1 MSKKKFSRPSL
12 ALFTAIALSG
22 GSFFAPSFASGADV
36 TIDSTHPPQRNVPNP
51 DDPSTPNSAASV
63 GTGSEDASGNSLTV
77 NRYQEG
83 TLSVFGGVARGTG
96 NADGNTVRI
105 KGVTT
110 EIASVY
116 GGAAWGI
123 GHARENRVRFDA
135 GTMSFAEW
143 LVGGYV
149 GRSGKAEENTVEVN
163 GGKAESLYGG
173 FSNSTNAAGHIYK
186 NHVIIRNGTVAGKVY
201 GGAFGGA
208 HATGDVTYNTVTI
221 TGGTLKKVVCGGSLE
236 KADSTGNV
244 AHNEVTVAGGVFR
257 GDVYGGYTRR
267 GGALT
272 GNIVT
277 ITGGELNSV
286 YAANSAGNVSEI
298 KGNVVNLGDGKNE
311 MKAGYRIAKY
321 IFGASGGNRAAYADN
336 TLNVKA
342 SARAKNIVNFD
353 KVNFYFTGTLQPRL
367 TLRDSMGTK
376 FKSLKDITIYGSPS
390 TPAGTLI
397 ENNTSGG
404 IVVRDGVN
412 TVVRTGDTAEVT
424 LEKDA
429 TGRKILYSRLI
440 FKGATTAESDGTHI
454 WGDRSVIG
462 NTTTGNDVALAN
474 GSYVNAFGGWTT
486 GAGSDAA
493 ADKLGDSTGNKI
505 AVSGTATV
513 TVTVYGG
520 YTDAAGGK
528 ARGNAVT
535 VESAVH
541 DVVGGEGAGEASG
554 NIVNVRASA
563 AAVTGG
569 RSAGA
574 TSNNR
579 VTLGNITI
587 ASVVGGDAATIA
599 EGNAVSLDGTTVAN
613 DVIGGRGAAANGNT
627 VDLKDAT
634 VNGAIMGGHGTVQSD
649 GNTVSLQNAT
659 VNGAVTG
666 GEGATTNNNEVHL
679 NGNARVTGAL
689 KGGSQTNGT
698 GNTLSIKGRG
708 NKAGAITDFQKFTF
722 DASGLAKDD
731 TMLEV
736 TGAGETDVDWVSL
749 TATGTAAKPLTL
761 LKNEQGINLA
771 RYTGAAKS
779 ETGDEAETNIDVRK
793 SGARITAITYEGY
806 RFKGATQATR
816 EGRDAYGGRSKAG
829 NSTRENEIAL
839 ASGTH
844 ANVYGGWTSGVGTTA
859 ADKGASYENKV
870 KVSGT
875 ATVTG
880 TVYGGYT
887 DAAGG
892 KARGNTVTVESAVH
906 DVVGGEGAGEA
917 SGNTVNIRAN
927 AAAVTGG
934 RGAAANDNIVNLGNV
949 TVASVTGGEGAT
961 TNNNEVHLNG
971 NARVTGALKG
981 GSQTN
986 GTGNTLSIKGR
997 GNKAGAITDFQ
1008 KFTFDASGLAKDD
1021 TMLEVTGA
1029 GETDVDWVSL
1039 TATGTAAK
1047 PLTLLKN
1054 EQGINLAR
1062 YTGAAKSET
1071 GDEAETNI
1079 DVRKSGARI
1088 TAITYEGYRFKGATQ
1103 ATREGRDAYGG
1114 RSKAGN
1120 STRENEIAL
1129 ASGTHANVYGGWTS
1143 GVGTTAADKGASYEN
1158 KVKVS
1163 GTATVTGTVYG
1174 GYTDAAG
1181 GKARG
1186 NTVTVESAVHD
1197 VVGGEGAGEA
1207 SGNIVNIRANAAA
1220 VTGGRSAGAASNN
1233 RVTLGNITIA
1243 SVVGGDA
1250 ATIAEGN
1257 AVSLDGTTVANDVI
1271 GGRGA
1276 ATNGNTVDLKDA
1288 TVNGAVMGGHGTAQS
1303 DGNTV
1308 SLQNATVNGA
1318 VTGGY
1323 GMATNGN
1330 IIHLRNTVVKGIV
1343 TGGTA
1348 SGGVGNTLAVCYSA
1362 GTSSIHDFKGIEN
1375 LRLDVEDA
1383 PTDGTAH
1390 TLLKLTNVSGG
1401 SKNLKNMT
1409 LDFRR
1414 SGAARK
1420 LQAGDSFTLLENASG
1435 KITVGEGVTMKGT
1448 DGIAHD
1454 CRFAIAPDKEHPE
1467 KLRATVTKTDVS
1479 ETAKSPVET
1488 RAGLANFVNQGADY
1502 LVEIGFA
1509 AAELSEEN
1517 ASADDAAESRASA
1530 KDTQRRTAASDP
1542 ASYHLWAGAGA
1553 NAMRVESGSHVDS
1566 KGWNLGVG
1574 WARED
1579 AAKDGTKRLFSPF
1592 VEYGRS
1598 TYDSYLDNG
1607 AHGSG
1612 KLSYFGLGVLGKLMQ
1627 QDGLWLEASVRAG
1640 RAKSDYS
1647 LHGEN
1652 AGYDGSNAYYGIHLG
1667 VGKTFA
1673 LQKGASLDAY
1683 VRYFWSHQD
1692 GMSVKLRG
1700 SGDAYDFADV
1710 DSHRLRLGLRYSRK
1724 DRSTGECYAGLAWE
1738 HELGG
1743 EASASVGGDAAPSPS
1758 LKGSSYM
1765 LELGYRFLPQNSRVS
1780 YDFHI
1785 NGWQGKR
1792 KGLSGGAVIRWAF

>member
-1 MSKKKFSRPSL
+1 MSNKKFSRPSL

-22 GSFFAPSFASGADV
+22 GAFFVPSFASAADV

-51 DDPSTPNSAASV
+51 DAPSTPNSAASV

-77 NRYQEG
+77 DRYQED

-105 KGVTT
+105 KGATT

-116 GGAAWGI
+116 GGAAWGT
-123 GHARENRVRFDA
+123 GHARENRVHFDA

-149 GRSGKAEENTVEVN
+149 GRSGRAEENTVEVN

-186 NHVIIRNGTVAGKVY
+186 NHVIIRNGTIAGKVY

-208 HATGDVTYNTVTI
+208 HATGDVTHNTVTI
-221 TGGTLKKVVCGGSLE
+221 TGGTLKREVCGGSLE

-277 ITGGELNSV
+277 ITGGELNTV
-286 YAANSAGNVSEI
+286 YAAYSAGNVSEI
-298 KGNVVNLGDGKNE
+298 KDNVVNLGDGKNE

-321 IFGASGGNRAAYADN
+321 IFGASGGNRASYAGN

-342 SARAKNIVNFD
+342 SAQAKNIVNFD
-353 KVNFYFTGTLQPRL
+353 KVNFYFTDTLQPRL
-367 TLRDSMGTK
+367 TLRDSTGTK
-376 FKSLKDITIYGSPS
+376 FKSLKDIAIYGSPS
-390 TPAGTLI
+390 APAGTLI

-429 TGRKILYSRLI
+429 TGKKILYSRLI
-440 FKGATTAESDGTHI
+440 FKGATTVESDGTHI
-454 WGDRSVIG
+454 WGGRSAIG
-462 NTTTGNDVALAN
+462 NTTTSNDVTLAS

-486 GAGSDAA
+486 GTGSDAA
-493 ADKLGDSTGNKI
+493 DDKIGDSTGNKI
-505 AVSGTATV
+505 TVSGTATI
-513 TVTVYGG
+513 TGTVYGG

-535 VESAVH
+535 IESAVH
-541 DVVGGEGAGEASG
+541 DVVGGEGADEASG
-554 NIVNVRASA
+554 NSVNIRANA
-563 AAVTGG
+563 AAVT
-569 RSAGA
+569 
-574 TSNNR
+574 
-579 VTLGNITI
+579 
-587 ASVVGGDAATIA
+587 
-599 EGNAVSLDGTTVAN
+599 
-613 DVIGGRGAAANGNT
+613 GGRGAAANGNIVNLGNVT
-627 VDLKDAT
+627 VA
-634 VNGAIMGGHGTVQSD
+634 S
-649 GNTVSLQNAT
+649 
-659 VNGAVTG
+659 VTG

-679 NGNARVTGAL
+679 NGNVRVTGAL
-689 KGGSQTNGT
+689 KGGSQASGM
-698 GNTLSIKGRG
+698 GNTLSVKGKG
-708 NKAGAITDFQKFTF
+708 NKAEAITGFQKLKF
-722 DASGLAKDD
+722 DAAGLAKDD

-736 TGAGETDVDWVSL
+736 TGMGETAVDWASL

-761 LKNEQGINLA
+761 LKNEQGIRLA
-771 RYTGAAKS
+771 HYTGATKS
-779 ETGDEAETNIDVRK
+779 ETSDEAEMNIDVRK
-793 SGARITAITYEGY
+793 TGARITAITYEGY

-816 EGRDAYGGRSKAG
+816 EGRDAYGGRSKVG

-839 ASGTH
+839 SSGTH

-859 ADKGASYENKV
+859 ADKGVSYENKV
-870 KVSGT
+870 KVNGT
-875 ATVTG
+875 ANVTG

-892 KARGNTVTVESAVH
+892 KARGNTVT
-906 DVVGGEGAGEA
+906 
-917 SGNTVNIRAN
+917 I
-927 AAAVTGG
+927 
-934 RGAAANDNIVNLGNV
+934 
-949 TVASVTGGEGAT
+949 
-961 TNNNEVHLNG
+961 
-971 NARVTGALKG
+971 
-981 GSQTN
+981 
-986 GTGNTLSIKGR
+986 
-997 GNKAGAITDFQ
+997 
-1008 KFTFDASGLAKDD
+1008 
-1021 TMLEVTGA
+1021 
-1029 GETDVDWVSL
+1029 
-1039 TATGTAAK
+1039 
-1047 PLTLLKN
+1047 
-1054 EQGINLAR
+1054 
-1062 YTGAAKSET
+1062 
-1071 GDEAETNI
+1071 
-1079 DVRKSGARI
+1079 
-1088 TAITYEGYRFKGATQ
+1088 
-1103 ATREGRDAYGG
+1103 
-1114 RSKAGN
+1114 
-1120 STRENEIAL
+1120 
-1129 ASGTHANVYGGWTS
+1129 
-1143 GVGTTAADKGASYEN
+1143 
-1158 KVKVS
+1158 
-1163 GTATVTGTVYG
+1163 
-1174 GYTDAAG
+1174 
-1181 GKARG
+1181 
-1186 NTVTVESAVHD
+1186 ESAVHD

-1207 SGNIVNIRANAAA
+1207 SGNIVNVRANAAA
-1220 VTGGRSAGAASNN
+1220 VTGGRSAGAALNN
-1233 RVTLGNITIA
+1233 RVTLGNITA
-1243 SVVGGDA
+1243 TSSVVGGDGA
-1250 ATIAEGN
+1250 ATAEGN
-1257 AVSLDGTTVANDVI
+1257 TVSLDGTTVTNDVI

-1276 ATNGNTVDLKDA
+1276 VANGNAVSLSNTH
-1288 TVNGAVMGGHGTAQS
+1288 VNGAVIGGYGTVQS
-1303 DGNTV
+1303 DSNTIN
-1308 SLQNATVNGA
+1308 LQNATVDGT

-1323 GMATNGN
+1323 GTATSGN
-1330 IIHLRNTVVKGIV
+1330 IIHLRNTVVNGIV

-1348 SGGVGNTLAVCYSA
+1348 SGGVGNTLAVYYSE

-1390 TLLKLTNVSGG
+1390 PLLKLTNVSGG
-1401 SKNLKNMT
+1401 SKNLTNMT

-1454 CRFAIAPDKEHPE
+1454 CLFAIAPDQAHPE
-1467 KLRATVTKTDVS
+1467 KLRATVTKTGVG

-1502 LVEIGFA
+1502 LVESGFT
-1509 AAELSEEN
+1509 AAEMSAENGAEN
-1517 ASADDAAESRASA
+1517 ASADDTAELSS
-1530 KDTQRRTAASDP
+1530 KDTQRRTAASDS

-1579 AAKDGTKRLFSPF
+1579 AAKGGTKRLFSPF
-1592 VEYGRS
+1592 VEYGRG

-1612 KLSYFGLGVLGKLMQ
+1612 KLSYFGLGVLGKLTQ
-1627 QDGLWLEASVRAG
+1627 QDGLWLEASARAG

-1667 VGKTFA
+1667 VGKTFM
-1673 LQKGASLDAY
+1673 LQKDASLDAY

-1724 DRSTGECYAGLAWE
+1724 DRSAGECYAGLAWE

-1758 LKGSSYM
+1758 LKGSSCM
-1765 LELGYRFLPQNSRVS
+1765 LELGYRFLPQNSRIS

-1785 NGWQGKR
+1785 DGWQGKR
-1792 KGLSGGAVIRWAF
+1792 KGLSGGAAIQWTF

>member
-1 MSKKKFSRPSL
+1 MSNKKFSRPSL

-22 GSFFAPSFASGADV
+22 GAFFAPSFASGADV

-51 DDPSTPNSAASV
+51 DAPSTPNSAASV

-77 NRYQEG
+77 DRYQED

-105 KGVTT
+105 KGATT

-116 GGAAWGI
+116 GGAAWGT

-149 GRSGKAEENTVEVN
+149 GRSGRAEENTVEVN

-173 FSNSTNAAGHIYK
+173 FSNSTNATGRIHK
-186 NHVIIRNGTVAGKVY
+186 NRVVIRGGTIAGKVY
-201 GGAFGGA
+201 GGVFGGA
-208 HATGDVTYNTVTI
+208 HATGDVTHNTVTI
-221 TGGTLKKVVCGGSLE
+221 TGGTLKKDICGGSLE

-257 GDVYGGYTRR
+257 KDVYGGYTRR

-286 YAANSAGNVSEI
+286 YAAYSAGNVSEI

-311 MKAGYRIAKY
+311 MKTGYRIAKY
-321 IFGASGGNRAAYADN
+321 IFGAFGGKRIAYADN

-353 KVNFYFTGTLQPRL
+353 KVNFYFTDTLQPRL

-376 FKSLKDITIYGSPS
+376 FKSLKDIAIYGSPS

-440 FKGATTAESDGTHI
+440 FKGATTAESEGTHI
-454 WGDRSVIG
+454 WGGRSAIG
-462 NTTTGNDVALAN
+462 NTTTGNDVALTS

-493 ADKLGDSTGNKI
+493 ADKLGDSITNKI
-505 AVSGTATV
+505 AVTGTANV
-513 TVTVYGG
+513 TGTVYGG

-528 ARGNAVT
+528 ARGNTVT
-535 VESAVH
+535 IESAVH

-554 NIVNVRASA
+554 NTVDIRANA
-563 AAVTGG
+563 AAVT
-569 RSAGA
+569 
-574 TSNNR
+574 
-579 VTLGNITI
+579 
-587 ASVVGGDAATIA
+587 
-599 EGNAVSLDGTTVAN
+599 
-613 DVIGGRGAAANGNT
+613 GGRGAAANGNIVNLGNVT
-627 VDLKDAT
+627 VA
-634 VNGAIMGGHGTVQSD
+634 S
-649 GNTVSLQNAT
+649 
-659 VNGAVTG
+659 VTG
-666 GEGATTNNNEVHL
+666 GEGARTNNNEVHL

-689 KGGSQTNGT
+689 KGGSQTSGM
-698 GNTLSIKGRG
+698 GNTLSVKGRG
-708 NKAGAITDFQKFTF
+708 NEAGAITGFQKLTF
-722 DASGLAKDD
+722 DAAGLAKDD

-736 TGAGETDVDWVSL
+736 TGTGETAVDWASL

-761 LKNEQGINLA
+761 LKNEQGIRLA
-771 RYTGAAKS
+771 HYTGAAKS

-839 ASGTH
+839 ASGTY

-859 ADKGASYENKV
+859 LDKGASYENKV
-870 KVSGT
+870 KISGT

-892 KARGNTVTVESAVH
+892 KARGN
-906 DVVGGEGAGEA
+906 
-917 SGNTVNIRAN
+917 
-927 AAAVTGG
+927 AVT
-934 RGAAANDNIVNLGNV
+934 I
-949 TVASVTGGEGAT
+949 
-961 TNNNEVHLNG
+961 
-971 NARVTGALKG
+971 
-981 GSQTN
+981 
-986 GTGNTLSIKGR
+986 
-997 GNKAGAITDFQ
+997 
-1008 KFTFDASGLAKDD
+1008 
-1021 TMLEVTGA
+1021 
-1029 GETDVDWVSL
+1029 
-1039 TATGTAAK
+1039 
-1047 PLTLLKN
+1047 
-1054 EQGINLAR
+1054 
-1062 YTGAAKSET
+1062 
-1071 GDEAETNI
+1071 
-1079 DVRKSGARI
+1079 
-1088 TAITYEGYRFKGATQ
+1088 
-1103 ATREGRDAYGG
+1103 
-1114 RSKAGN
+1114 
-1120 STRENEIAL
+1120 
-1129 ASGTHANVYGGWTS
+1129 
-1143 GVGTTAADKGASYEN
+1143 
-1158 KVKVS
+1158 
-1163 GTATVTGTVYG
+1163 
-1174 GYTDAAG
+1174 
-1181 GKARG
+1181 
-1186 NTVTVESAVHD
+1186 ESAVHD

-1207 SGNIVNIRANAAA
+1207 SGNIVNIRANAVA

-1233 RVTLGNITIA
+1233 RVTLGNITAIR
-1243 SVVGGDA
+1243 VVGGDGA
-1250 ATIAEGN
+1250 ATAEGN
-1257 AVSLDGTTVANDVI
+1257 TVSLDGTTVTNDVI
-1271 GGRGA
+1271 GGSGA
-1276 ATNGNTVDLKDA
+1276 AANGNTVDLKGA
-1288 TVNGAVMGGHGTAQS
+1288 TVNGAVMGGHGSVQS

-1323 GMATNGN
+1323 GTATNGN
-1330 IIHLRNTVVKGIV
+1330 IIHLRNTVVNGIV

-1348 SGGVGNTLAVCYSA
+1348 SGGVGNTLAVCYSE

-1401 SKNLKNMT
+1401 SKNLTNMT

-1435 KITVGEGVTMKGT
+1435 KISVGEGVTMKGT

-1454 CRFAIAPDKEHPE
+1454 CLFAIAPDQAHPE
-1467 KLRATVTKTDVS
+1467 KLRATVTKTGVG

-1502 LVEIGFA
+1502 LVESGFT
-1509 AAELSEEN
+1509 AAEMSAESGAEN
-1517 ASADDAAESRASA
+1517 ASVDDAAESSS

-1579 AAKDGTKRLFSPF
+1579 AAKGGTKRLFSPF
-1592 VEYGRS
+1592 VEYGRG

-1612 KLSYFGLGVLGKLMQ
+1612 KLSYFGLGVLGKLTQ
-1627 QDGLWLEASVRAG
+1627 QDGLWLEASARAG

-1652 AGYDGSNAYYGIHLG
+1652 AGYDGSNTYYGIHLG
-1667 VGKTFA
+1667 VGKTFV
-1673 LQKGASLDAY
+1673 LQESASLDAY

-1724 DRSTGECYAGLAWE
+1724 DRSAGECYAGLAWE

-1758 LKGSSYM
+1758 LKGSSCM
-1765 LELGYRFLPQNSRVS
+1765 LEIGYRFLPQNSRIS

-1785 NGWQGKR
+1785 DGWQGKR
-1792 KGLSGGAVIRWAF
+1792 KGLSGGAAIQWTF

>member
-1 MSKKKFSRPSL
+1 MFNKKFSRPSL
-12 ALFTAIALSG
+12 ALFIAIALSG
-22 GSFFAPSFASGADV
+22 GAFFAPSFASGADV

-51 DDPSTPNSAASV
+51 DAPSTPNSAASV

-77 NRYQEG
+77 NQYQED
-83 TLSVFGGVARGTG
+83 TLSVFGGVARGIG

-105 KGVTT
+105 KGATT
-110 EIASVY
+110 EIASIY
-116 GGAAWGI
+116 GGAAWGT
-123 GHARENRVRFDA
+123 GHARENRVHFDA

-149 GRSGKAEENTVEVN
+149 GRSGEAEENTVEVN
-163 GGKAESLYGG
+163 GGKTESLYGG
-173 FSNSTNAAGHIYK
+173 FSNSTNAVGRIHR
-186 NHVIIRNGTVAGKVY
+186 NHVVIRGGTIAGKVY

-208 HATGDVTYNTVTI
+208 HATGDVTHNTVTI
-221 TGGTLKKVVCGGSLE
+221 TGGTLKREVCGGSLE

-277 ITGGELNSV
+277 ITGGELNNV
-286 YAANSAGNVSEI
+286 YAAYSSGNVSEI

-321 IFGASGGNRAAYADN
+321 IFGASGGNRASYAGN

-342 SARAKNIVNFD
+342 SAQAKNIVNFD
-353 KVNFYFTGTLQPRL
+353 KVNFYFTDTLQPRL
-367 TLRDSMGTK
+367 TLRDSTGTK
-376 FKSLKDITIYGSPS
+376 FKSLKDIAIYGSPS

-404 IVVRDGVN
+404 VVVRDGVN

-454 WGDRSVIG
+454 WGGRSAIG

-474 GSYVNAFGGWTT
+474 GSYANAYGGWTT

-493 ADKLGDSTGNKI
+493 ADRLGDSTGNKI
-505 AVSGTATV
+505 TVSGTAT
-513 TVTVYGG
+513 
-520 YTDAAGGK
+520 A
-528 ARGNAVT
+528 
-535 VESAVH
+535 
-541 DVVGGEGAGEASG
+541 
-554 NIVNVRASA
+554 
-563 AAVTGG
+563 
-569 RSAGA
+569 
-574 TSNNR
+574 
-579 VTLGNITI
+579 
-587 ASVVGGDAATIA
+587 
-599 EGNAVSLDGTTVAN
+599 
-613 DVIGGRGAAANGNT
+613 
-627 VDLKDAT
+627 
-634 VNGAIMGGHGTVQSD
+634 
-649 GNTVSLQNAT
+649 
-659 VNGAVTG
+659 
-666 GEGATTNNNEVHL
+666 
-679 NGNARVTGAL
+679 
-689 KGGSQTNGT
+689 
-698 GNTLSIKGRG
+698 
-708 NKAGAITDFQKFTF
+708 
-722 DASGLAKDD
+722 
-731 TMLEV
+731 
-736 TGAGETDVDWVSL
+736 
-749 TATGTAAKPLTL
+749 
-761 LKNEQGINLA
+761 
-771 RYTGAAKS
+771 
-779 ETGDEAETNIDVRK
+779 
-793 SGARITAITYEGY
+793 
-806 RFKGATQATR
+806 
-816 EGRDAYGGRSKAG
+816 
-829 NSTRENEIAL
+829 
-839 ASGTH
+839 
-844 ANVYGGWTSGVGTTA
+844 
-859 ADKGASYENKV
+859 
-870 KVSGT
+870 
-875 ATVTG
+875 TG

-892 KARGNTVTVESAVH
+892 KARGNTVT
-906 DVVGGEGAGEA
+906 
-917 SGNTVNIRAN
+917 I
-927 AAAVTGG
+927 
-934 RGAAANDNIVNLGNV
+934 
-949 TVASVTGGEGAT
+949 
-961 TNNNEVHLNG
+961 
-971 NARVTGALKG
+971 
-981 GSQTN
+981 
-986 GTGNTLSIKGR
+986 
-997 GNKAGAITDFQ
+997 
-1008 KFTFDASGLAKDD
+1008 
-1021 TMLEVTGA
+1021 
-1029 GETDVDWVSL
+1029 
-1039 TATGTAAK
+1039 
-1047 PLTLLKN
+1047 
-1054 EQGINLAR
+1054 
-1062 YTGAAKSET
+1062 
-1071 GDEAETNI
+1071 
-1079 DVRKSGARI
+1079 
-1088 TAITYEGYRFKGATQ
+1088 
-1103 ATREGRDAYGG
+1103 
-1114 RSKAGN
+1114 
-1120 STRENEIAL
+1120 
-1129 ASGTHANVYGGWTS
+1129 
-1143 GVGTTAADKGASYEN
+1143 
-1158 KVKVS
+1158 
-1163 GTATVTGTVYG
+1163 
-1174 GYTDAAG
+1174 
-1181 GKARG
+1181 
-1186 NTVTVESAVHD
+1186 ESAVHD

-1233 RVTLGNITIA
+1233 RVTLGNITA
-1243 SVVGGDA
+1243 TSVVGGDGA
-1250 ATIAEGN
+1250 ATAEGN
-1257 AVSLDGTTVANDVI
+1257 TVSLDGTTVTNDVI

-1276 ATNGNTVDLKDA
+1276 AANGNAVSLSNTH
-1288 TVNGAVMGGHGTAQS
+1288 VNGAVIGGYGTVQS
-1303 DGNTV
+1303 DSNTIN
-1308 SLQNATVNGA
+1308 LQNATVDGT

-1323 GMATNGN
+1323 GTATSGN
-1330 IIHLRNTVVKGIV
+1330 IIHLRNTVVNGIV

-1348 SGGVGNTLAVCYSA
+1348 SGGVGNTLAVYYSA
-1362 GTSSIHDFKGIEN
+1362 GASSIHDFKGIEN

-1390 TLLKLTNVSGG
+1390 PLLKLTNVSGG
-1401 SKNLKNMT
+1401 SKNLTNMT

-1454 CRFAIAPDKEHPE
+1454 CLFAIAPDQAHPE
-1467 KLRATVTKTDVS
+1467 KLRATVTKTGVG

-1502 LVEIGFA
+1502 LVESGFT
-1509 AAELSEEN
+1509 AAEMSAENGAKN
-1517 ASADDAAESRASA
+1517 ASADDTAELSS
-1530 KDTQRRTAASDP
+1530 KDTQRRTAASDS

-1579 AAKDGTKRLFSPF
+1579 AAKGGTKRLFSPF
-1592 VEYGRS
+1592 VEYGRG

-1612 KLSYFGLGVLGKLMQ
+1612 KLSYFGLGVLGKLTQ
-1627 QDGLWLEASVRAG
+1627 QDGLWLEASARAG

-1667 VGKTFA
+1667 VGKTFM
-1673 LQKGASLDAY
+1673 LQKDASLDAY

-1724 DRSTGECYAGLAWE
+1724 DRSAGECYAGLAWE

-1758 LKGSSYM
+1758 LKGSSCM
-1765 LELGYRFLPQNSRVS
+1765 LELGYRFLPQNSRIS

-1792 KGLSGGAVIRWAF
+1792 KGLSGGAAIQWTF

>member
-1 MSKKKFSRPSL
+1 MSNKKFSRPSL

-22 GSFFAPSFASGADV
+22 GAFFVPSFAFAADV
-36 TIDSTHPPQRNVPNP
+36 TIDSTHPPQRNVPTP
-51 DDPSTPNSAASV
+51 DAPSTPNSAASV

-77 NRYQEG
+77 DRYQED
-83 TLSVFGGVARGTG
+83 TLSVFGGVARGIG

-105 KGVTT
+105 KGATT

-116 GGAAWGI
+116 GGAAWGT
-123 GHARENRVRFDA
+123 GHARENRVHFDA

-149 GRSGKAEENTVEVN
+149 GRSGTAEENTVEVN
-163 GGKAESLYGG
+163 GGKTESLYGG
-173 FSNSTNAAGHIYK
+173 FSNSTNAAGRIHR
-186 NHVIIRNGTVAGKVY
+186 NHVVIRGGTIAGKVY

-208 HATGDVTYNTVTI
+208 HATGDVTHNTVTI
-221 TGGTLKKVVCGGSLE
+221 TGGTLKKDICGGSLE

-277 ITGGELNSV
+277 ITGGELNNV
-286 YAANSAGNVSEI
+286 YAAYSAGNVSEI

-321 IFGASGGNRAAYADN
+321 IFGASGGNRASYADN

-353 KVNFYFTGTLQPRL
+353 KVNFYFTDTLQPRL
-367 TLRDSMGTK
+367 TLRDSTGTK
-376 FKSLKDITIYGSPS
+376 FKSLKDIAIYGSPS

-397 ENNTSGG
+397 ENDTSGG
-404 IVVRDGVN
+404 VVVRDGVN

-440 FKGATTAESDGTHI
+440 FKGAMTAESDGTHI
-454 WGDRSVIG
+454 WGGRSAIG

-474 GSYVNAFGGWTT
+474 GSYANAYGGWTT
-486 GAGSDAA
+486 GTGSDAA
-493 ADKLGDSTGNKI
+493 ADRLGDSTGNKI
-505 AVSGTATV
+505 TVSGTATV
-513 TVTVYGG
+513 TGTVYGG

-528 ARGNAVT
+528 AWGNSVT
-535 VESAVH
+535 IESAVH

-554 NIVNVRASA
+554 NTVDIRANA
-563 AAVTGG
+563 AAVT
-569 RSAGA
+569 
-574 TSNNR
+574 
-579 VTLGNITI
+579 
-587 ASVVGGDAATIA
+587 
-599 EGNAVSLDGTTVAN
+599 
-613 DVIGGRGAAANGNT
+613 GGRGAAANGNIVNLGNVT
-627 VDLKDAT
+627 V
-634 VNGAIMGGHGTVQSD
+634 
-649 GNTVSLQNAT
+649 VS
-659 VNGAVTG
+659 VTG

-679 NGNARVTGAL
+679 NGNVRVTDAL
-689 KGGSQTNGT
+689 KGGSQASGT
-698 GNTLSIKGRG
+698 GNTLSVKGKG
-708 NKAGAITDFQKFTF
+708 NKAEAITGFQKLKF
-722 DASGLAKDD
+722 DAAGLAKDD

-736 TGAGETDVDWVSL
+736 TGMGETAVDWASL

-771 RYTGAAKS
+771 HYTGAAKS
-779 ETGDEAETNIDVRK
+779 ETSDEAEMNIDVRK
-793 SGARITAITYEGY
+793 TGARITAITYEGY

-816 EGRDAYGGRSKAG
+816 EGRDAYGGRSKVG

-839 ASGTH
+839 SSGTH

-859 ADKGASYENKV
+859 LDKGASYENKV
-870 KVSGT
+870 KISGT

-892 KARGNTVTVESAVH
+892 KARGNTVT
-906 DVVGGEGAGEA
+906 
-917 SGNTVNIRAN
+917 I
-927 AAAVTGG
+927 
-934 RGAAANDNIVNLGNV
+934 
-949 TVASVTGGEGAT
+949 
-961 TNNNEVHLNG
+961 
-971 NARVTGALKG
+971 
-981 GSQTN
+981 
-986 GTGNTLSIKGR
+986 
-997 GNKAGAITDFQ
+997 
-1008 KFTFDASGLAKDD
+1008 
-1021 TMLEVTGA
+1021 
-1029 GETDVDWVSL
+1029 
-1039 TATGTAAK
+1039 
-1047 PLTLLKN
+1047 
-1054 EQGINLAR
+1054 
-1062 YTGAAKSET
+1062 
-1071 GDEAETNI
+1071 
-1079 DVRKSGARI
+1079 
-1088 TAITYEGYRFKGATQ
+1088 
-1103 ATREGRDAYGG
+1103 
-1114 RSKAGN
+1114 
-1120 STRENEIAL
+1120 
-1129 ASGTHANVYGGWTS
+1129 
-1143 GVGTTAADKGASYEN
+1143 
-1158 KVKVS
+1158 
-1163 GTATVTGTVYG
+1163 
-1174 GYTDAAG
+1174 
-1181 GKARG
+1181 
-1186 NTVTVESAVHD
+1186 ESAVHD

-1207 SGNIVNIRANAAA
+1207 SGNIVNIRANATA
-1220 VTGGRSAGAASNN
+1220 VTGGRSTGAALNN
-1233 RVTLGNITIA
+1233 RVTLGNITA
-1243 SVVGGDA
+1243 VRVVGGDGG
-1250 ATIAEGN
+1250 TTAEGN
-1257 AVSLDGTTVANDVI
+1257 TVSLDGTTVTNDVI
-1271 GGRGA
+1271 GGKGA
-1276 ATNGNTVDLKDA
+1276 AANGNAVSLSNTH
-1288 TVNGAVMGGHGTAQS
+1288 VNGAVMGGHGTVQS

-1308 SLQNATVNGA
+1308 SLQNTAVNGA
-1318 VTGGY
+1318 VTGGE
-1323 GMATNGN
+1323 GTATSGN
-1330 IIHLRNTVVKGIV
+1330 IIHLRNTVVNGIV

-1348 SGGVGNTLAVCYSA
+1348 SGGVDNTLAVYYSA

-1390 TLLKLTNVSGG
+1390 PLLKLTNVSGG
-1401 SKNLKNMT
+1401 SKNLTNMT

-1435 KITVGEGVTMKGT
+1435 KITVGEGVTMKGP

-1454 CRFAIAPDKEHPE
+1454 CLFAIAPDKAHPE
-1467 KLRATVTKTDVS
+1467 RLRATVTKTGVG

-1488 RAGLANFVNQGADY
+1488 RAGLANFVNQSADY
-1502 LVEIGFA
+1502 LVESGFT
-1509 AAELSEEN
+1509 AAEMSAESGAEN
-1517 ASADDAAESRASA
+1517 ASADDTAESSS
-1530 KDTQRRTAASDP
+1530 KDTQRRTAAADS

-1553 NAMRVESGSHVDS
+1553 NAMRVESGSYVDS

-1579 AAKDGTKRLFSPF
+1579 AAKGGTKRLFSPF
-1592 VEYGRS
+1592 VEYGRG

-1612 KLSYFGLGVLGKLMQ
+1612 KLSYFGLGVLGKLTQ
-1627 QDGLWLEASVRAG
+1627 QDGLWFEASARAG
-1640 RAKSDYS
+1640 RAKSNYS

-1652 AGYDGSNAYYGIHLG
+1652 AGYDGSNTYYGIHLG

-1758 LKGSSYM
+1758 LKGSSCM
-1765 LELGYRFLPQNSRVS
+1765 LEIGYRFLPQNSRIS

-1785 NGWQGKR
+1785 DGWQGKR
-1792 KGLSGGAVIRWAF
+1792 KGLSGGAAIQWTF

>member
-1 MSKKKFSRPSL
+1 MSNKKSSRPSL

-22 GSFFAPSFASGADV
+22 GAFFAPSFASGADV

-77 NRYQEG
+77 DRYQED

-105 KGVTT
+105 KGAMT

-116 GGAAWGI
+116 GGAAWGT

-149 GRSGKAEENTVEVN
+149 GRSGRAEENTVEVN

-173 FSNSTNAAGHIYK
+173 FSNSTNATGRIHK
-186 NHVIIRNGTVAGKVY
+186 NHVVIRGGTIAGKVY

-208 HATGDVTYNTVTI
+208 HATGDVTHNTVTI
-221 TGGTLKKVVCGGSLE
+221 TGGTLKKDICGGSLE

-257 GDVYGGYTRR
+257 KDVYGGYTRR

-286 YAANSAGNVSEI
+286 YAAYSAGNVSEI

-321 IFGASGGNRAAYADN
+321 IFGASGGNRASYAGN

-342 SARAKNIVNFD
+342 SAQAKNIVNFD
-353 KVNFYFTGTLQPRL
+353 KVNFYFTDTLQPRL
-367 TLRDSMGTK
+367 TLRDSTGTK
-376 FKSLKDITIYGSPS
+376 FKSLKDIAIYGSPS

-404 IVVRDGVN
+404 IIVRDGVN
-412 TVVRTGDTAEVT
+412 TVVRTGDAAEVT

-454 WGDRSVIG
+454 WGGRSVIG
-462 NTTTGNDVALAN
+462 NTTTGNDVTLASD
-474 GSYVNAFGGWTT
+474 SYANAYGGWTT

-493 ADKLGDSTGNKI
+493 ADKLGDSIANKI
-505 AVSGTATV
+505 AVMGTA
-513 TVTVYGG
+513 
-520 YTDAAGGK
+520 
-528 ARGNAVT
+528 N
-535 VESAVH
+535 
-541 DVVGGEGAGEASG
+541 
-554 NIVNVRASA
+554 
-563 AAVTGG
+563 
-569 RSAGA
+569 
-574 TSNNR
+574 
-579 VTLGNITI
+579 
-587 ASVVGGDAATIA
+587 
-599 EGNAVSLDGTTVAN
+599 
-613 DVIGGRGAAANGNT
+613 
-627 VDLKDAT
+627 
-634 VNGAIMGGHGTVQSD
+634 
-649 GNTVSLQNAT
+649 
-659 VNGAVTG
+659 
-666 GEGATTNNNEVHL
+666 
-679 NGNARVTGAL
+679 
-689 KGGSQTNGT
+689 
-698 GNTLSIKGRG
+698 
-708 NKAGAITDFQKFTF
+708 
-722 DASGLAKDD
+722 
-731 TMLEV
+731 
-736 TGAGETDVDWVSL
+736 
-749 TATGTAAKPLTL
+749 
-761 LKNEQGINLA
+761 
-771 RYTGAAKS
+771 
-779 ETGDEAETNIDVRK
+779 
-793 SGARITAITYEGY
+793 
-806 RFKGATQATR
+806 
-816 EGRDAYGGRSKAG
+816 
-829 NSTRENEIAL
+829 
-839 ASGTH
+839 
-844 ANVYGGWTSGVGTTA
+844 
-859 ADKGASYENKV
+859 
-870 KVSGT
+870 
-875 ATVTG
+875 VTG

-892 KARGNTVTVESAVH
+892 KAWGNTVTIESAVH

-934 RGAAANDNIVNLGNV
+934 RGAAANGNIVNLGNV
-949 TVASVTGGEGAT
+949 TVASVTGGEGAR

-971 NARVTGALKG
+971 NVRVTGALKG
-981 GSQTN
+981 GSQAS
-986 GTGNTLSIKGR
+986 GMGNTLSVKGK
-997 GNKAGAITDFQ
+997 GNKAEAITGFQ
-1008 KFTFDASGLAKDD
+1008 KLKFDAAGLAKDD
-1021 TMLEVTGA
+1021 TMLEVTGT
-1029 GETDVDWVSL
+1029 GETAVDWASL

-1054 EQGINLAR
+1054 EQGINLAH

-1071 GDEAETNI
+1071 SDEAEMNI
-1079 DVRKSGARI
+1079 DVRKTGARI

-1114 RSKAGN
+1114 RSKVGN

-1129 ASGTHANVYGGWTS
+1129 SSGTHANVYGGWTS
-1143 GVGTTAADKGASYEN
+1143 GVGTTALDKGASYEN
-1158 KVKVS
+1158 KVKIS

-1186 NTVTVESAVHD
+1186 NTVTIESAVHD

-1207 SGNIVNIRANAAA
+1207 SGNIVNIRANATA
-1220 VTGGRSAGAASNN
+1220 VTGGRSTGAASNN
-1233 RVTLGNITIA
+1233 RVTLGNITA
-1243 SVVGGDA
+1243 VRVVGGDGG
-1250 ATIAEGN
+1250 TTAEGN
-1257 AVSLDGTTVANDVI
+1257 TVSLDGTTVTNDVI
-1271 GGRGA
+1271 GGKGA
-1276 ATNGNTVDLKDA
+1276 AANGNAVSLSNTH
-1288 TVNGAVMGGHGTAQS
+1288 VNGAVMGGHGTVQS

-1308 SLQNATVNGA
+1308 SLQNTAVNGA
-1318 VTGGY
+1318 VTGGE
-1323 GMATNGN
+1323 GTATSGN
-1330 IIHLRNTVVKGIV
+1330 IIHLRNTVVNGIV

-1348 SGGVGNTLAVCYSA
+1348 SGGVDNTLAVYYSA

-1390 TLLKLTNVSGG
+1390 PLLKLTNVSGG
-1401 SKNLKNMT
+1401 SKNLTNMT

-1454 CRFAIAPDKEHPE
+1454 CLFAIAPDKAHPE
-1467 KLRATVTKTDVS
+1467 RLRATVTKTGVG

-1488 RAGLANFVNQGADY
+1488 RAGLANFVNQSADY
-1502 LVEIGFA
+1502 LVESGFT
-1509 AAELSEEN
+1509 AAEMSAESGAEN
-1517 ASADDAAESRASA
+1517 ASADDTAESSS
-1530 KDTQRRTAASDP
+1530 KDTQRRTAAADS

-1553 NAMRVESGSHVDS
+1553 NAMRVESGSYVDS

-1579 AAKDGTKRLFSPF
+1579 AAKGGTKRLFSPF
-1592 VEYGRS
+1592 VEYGRG

-1612 KLSYFGLGVLGKLMQ
+1612 KLSYFGLGVLGKLTQ
-1627 QDGLWLEASVRAG
+1627 QDGLWFEASARAG

-1652 AGYDGSNAYYGIHLG
+1652 AGYDGSNTYYGIHLG

-1758 LKGSSYM
+1758 LKGSSCM
-1765 LELGYRFLPQNSRVS
+1765 LEIGYRFLPQNSRIS

-1785 NGWQGKR
+1785 DGWQGKR
-1792 KGLSGGAVIRWAF
+1792 KGLSGGAAIQWTF

>member
-1 MSKKKFSRPSL
+1 MSNKKSSRPSL

-22 GSFFAPSFASGADV
+22 GAFFAPSFASGADV

-77 NRYQEG
+77 DRYQED

-105 KGVTT
+105 KGAMT

-116 GGAAWGI
+116 GGAAWGT

-149 GRSGKAEENTVEVN
+149 GRSGRAEENTVEVN

-173 FSNSTNAAGHIYK
+173 FSNSTNATGRIHK
-186 NHVIIRNGTVAGKVY
+186 NHVVIRGGTIAGKVY

-208 HATGDVTYNTVTI
+208 HATGDVTHNTVTI
-221 TGGTLKKVVCGGSLE
+221 TGGTLKKDICGGSLE

-257 GDVYGGYTRR
+257 KDVYGGYTRR

-286 YAANSAGNVSEI
+286 YAAYSAGNVSEI

-321 IFGASGGNRAAYADN
+321 IFGASGGNRASYAGN

-342 SARAKNIVNFD
+342 SAQAKNIVNFD
-353 KVNFYFTGTLQPRL
+353 KVNFYFTDTLQPRL
-367 TLRDSMGTK
+367 TLRDSTGTK
-376 FKSLKDITIYGSPS
+376 FKSLKDIAIYGSPS

-412 TVVRTGDTAEVT
+412 TLVRTGDTAEVT
-424 LEKDA
+424 LERDA

-454 WGDRSVIG
+454 WGGRSVIG
-462 NTTTGNDVALAN
+462 NTTTGNDVTLASD
-474 GSYVNAFGGWTT
+474 SYANAYGGWTT

-493 ADKLGDSTGNKI
+493 ADKLGDSIANKI
-505 AVSGTATV
+505 AVMGTANV
-513 TVTVYGG
+513 TGTVYGG

-528 ARGNAVT
+528 AWGNSVT
-535 VESAVH
+535 IESAVH
-541 DVVGGEGAGEASG
+541 DVVGGEGGGEASG
-554 NIVNVRASA
+554 NTVDIRANA
-563 AAVTGG
+563 AAVT
-569 RSAGA
+569 
-574 TSNNR
+574 
-579 VTLGNITI
+579 
-587 ASVVGGDAATIA
+587 
-599 EGNAVSLDGTTVAN
+599 
-613 DVIGGRGAAANGNT
+613 GGRGAAANGNIVNLGNVT
-627 VDLKDAT
+627 VA
-634 VNGAIMGGHGTVQSD
+634 S
-649 GNTVSLQNAT
+649 
-659 VNGAVTG
+659 VTG

-679 NGNARVTGAL
+679 NGNVRVTGAL
-689 KGGSQTNGT
+689 KGGSQASGM
-698 GNTLSIKGRG
+698 GNTLSVKGKE
-708 NKAGAITDFQKFTF
+708 NKAEAIAGFQKLKF
-722 DASGLAKDD
+722 DAAGLAKDD

-736 TGAGETDVDWVSL
+736 TGAGETAVDWASL

-771 RYTGAAKS
+771 HYTGAAKS
-779 ETGDEAETNIDVRK
+779 ETSDEAEMNIDVRK
-793 SGARITAITYEGY
+793 TGARITAITYEGY

-816 EGRDAYGGRSKAG
+816 EGRDAYGGRSKVG

-839 ASGTH
+839 SSGTH

-859 ADKGASYENKV
+859 LDKGASYENKV
-870 KVSGT
+870 KISGT

-892 KARGNTVTVESAVH
+892 KARGNTVT
-906 DVVGGEGAGEA
+906 
-917 SGNTVNIRAN
+917 I
-927 AAAVTGG
+927 
-934 RGAAANDNIVNLGNV
+934 
-949 TVASVTGGEGAT
+949 
-961 TNNNEVHLNG
+961 
-971 NARVTGALKG
+971 
-981 GSQTN
+981 
-986 GTGNTLSIKGR
+986 
-997 GNKAGAITDFQ
+997 
-1008 KFTFDASGLAKDD
+1008 
-1021 TMLEVTGA
+1021 
-1029 GETDVDWVSL
+1029 
-1039 TATGTAAK
+1039 
-1047 PLTLLKN
+1047 
-1054 EQGINLAR
+1054 
-1062 YTGAAKSET
+1062 
-1071 GDEAETNI
+1071 
-1079 DVRKSGARI
+1079 
-1088 TAITYEGYRFKGATQ
+1088 
-1103 ATREGRDAYGG
+1103 
-1114 RSKAGN
+1114 
-1120 STRENEIAL
+1120 
-1129 ASGTHANVYGGWTS
+1129 
-1143 GVGTTAADKGASYEN
+1143 
-1158 KVKVS
+1158 
-1163 GTATVTGTVYG
+1163 
-1174 GYTDAAG
+1174 
-1181 GKARG
+1181 
-1186 NTVTVESAVHD
+1186 ESAVHD

-1220 VTGGRSAGAASNN
+1220 VTGGRSTGAASNN
-1233 RVTLGNITIA
+1233 RVTLGNITA
-1243 SVVGGDA
+1243 VRVVGGDGV
-1250 ATIAEGN
+1250 TTAEGN
-1257 AVSLDGTTVANDVI
+1257 TVSLDGTTVTNDVV
-1271 GGRGA
+1271 GGKGA
-1276 ATNGNTVDLKDA
+1276 AANGNSVSLSNTH
-1288 TVNGAVMGGHGTAQS
+1288 VNGAVMGGYGTVQS

-1308 SLQNATVNGA
+1308 SLQNAMVNGA

-1323 GMATNGN
+1323 GTATSGN
-1330 IIHLRNTVVKGIV
+1330 IIHLRNTVVNGIV

-1348 SGGVGNTLAVCYSA
+1348 SGGVGNTLAVYYSA

-1383 PTDGTAH
+1383 PTDGTTH

-1401 SKNLKNMT
+1401 SKNLTNMT

-1454 CRFAIAPDKEHPE
+1454 CLFAIAPDKAHPE
-1467 KLRATVTKTDVS
+1467 RLRATVTKTGVG
-1479 ETAKSPVET
+1479 ETAKSPVKT
-1488 RAGLANFVNQGADY
+1488 RAGLANFVNQSADY
-1502 LVEIGFA
+1502 LVESGFT
-1509 AAELSEEN
+1509 AAEMSAESGAEN
-1517 ASADDAAESRASA
+1517 ASADDTAELSS
-1530 KDTQRRTAASDP
+1530 KDTQRRTAASDS

-1579 AAKDGTKRLFSPF
+1579 AAKGGTKRLFSPF
-1592 VEYGRS
+1592 VEYGRG

-1612 KLSYFGLGVLGKLMQ
+1612 KLSYLGLGVLGKLTQ
-1627 QDGLWLEASVRAG
+1627 QDGLWLEASARAG
-1640 RAKSDYS
+1640 RARSDYS

-1738 HELGG
+1738 HELVG

-1765 LELGYRFLPQNSRVS
+1765 LELGYRFLLQNSRIS

-1785 NGWQGKR
+1785 DGWQGKR
-1792 KGLSGGAVIRWAF
+1792 KGLSGGAAIQWTF

>member
-1 MSKKKFSRPSL
+1 MSNKKSSRPSL

-22 GSFFAPSFASGADV
+22 GAFFAPSFASGADV

-77 NRYQEG
+77 DRYQED

-105 KGVTT
+105 KGAMT

-116 GGAAWGI
+116 GGAAWGT

-149 GRSGKAEENTVEVN
+149 GRSGRAEENTVEVN

-173 FSNSTNAAGHIYK
+173 FSNSTNATGRIHK
-186 NHVIIRNGTVAGKVY
+186 NHVVIRGGTIAGKVY

-208 HATGDVTYNTVTI
+208 HATGDVTHNTVTI
-221 TGGTLKKVVCGGSLE
+221 TGGTLKKDICGGSLE

-257 GDVYGGYTRR
+257 KDVYGGYTRR

-277 ITGGELNSV
+277 ITGGELNNV
-286 YAANSAGNVSEI
+286 YAAYSSGNVSEI

-321 IFGASGGNRAAYADN
+321 IFGASGGNRASYAGN

-342 SARAKNIVNFD
+342 SAQAKNIVNFD
-353 KVNFYFTGTLQPRL
+353 KVNFYFTDTLQPRL
-367 TLRDSMGTK
+367 TLRDSTGTK
-376 FKSLKDITIYGSPS
+376 FKSLKDIAIYGSPS
-390 TPAGTLI
+390 APAGTLI

-404 IVVRDGVN
+404 VVVRDGVN

-454 WGDRSVIG
+454 WGGRSAIG

-474 GSYVNAFGGWTT
+474 GSYANAYGGWTT

-493 ADKLGDSTGNKI
+493 ADRLGDSTGNKI
-505 AVSGTATV
+505 TVSGTAT
-513 TVTVYGG
+513 
-520 YTDAAGGK
+520 A
-528 ARGNAVT
+528 
-535 VESAVH
+535 
-541 DVVGGEGAGEASG
+541 
-554 NIVNVRASA
+554 
-563 AAVTGG
+563 
-569 RSAGA
+569 
-574 TSNNR
+574 
-579 VTLGNITI
+579 
-587 ASVVGGDAATIA
+587 
-599 EGNAVSLDGTTVAN
+599 
-613 DVIGGRGAAANGNT
+613 
-627 VDLKDAT
+627 
-634 VNGAIMGGHGTVQSD
+634 
-649 GNTVSLQNAT
+649 
-659 VNGAVTG
+659 
-666 GEGATTNNNEVHL
+666 
-679 NGNARVTGAL
+679 
-689 KGGSQTNGT
+689 
-698 GNTLSIKGRG
+698 
-708 NKAGAITDFQKFTF
+708 
-722 DASGLAKDD
+722 
-731 TMLEV
+731 
-736 TGAGETDVDWVSL
+736 
-749 TATGTAAKPLTL
+749 
-761 LKNEQGINLA
+761 
-771 RYTGAAKS
+771 
-779 ETGDEAETNIDVRK
+779 
-793 SGARITAITYEGY
+793 
-806 RFKGATQATR
+806 
-816 EGRDAYGGRSKAG
+816 
-829 NSTRENEIAL
+829 
-839 ASGTH
+839 
-844 ANVYGGWTSGVGTTA
+844 
-859 ADKGASYENKV
+859 
-870 KVSGT
+870 
-875 ATVTG
+875 TG

-892 KARGNTVTVESAVH
+892 KAWGN
-906 DVVGGEGAGEA
+906 
-917 SGNTVNIRAN
+917 
-927 AAAVTGG
+927 
-934 RGAAANDNIVNLGNV
+934 
-949 TVASVTGGEGAT
+949 SVT
-961 TNNNEVHLNG
+961 
-971 NARVTGALKG
+971 
-981 GSQTN
+981 
-986 GTGNTLSIKGR
+986 I
-997 GNKAGAITDFQ
+997 
-1008 KFTFDASGLAKDD
+1008 
-1021 TMLEVTGA
+1021 
-1029 GETDVDWVSL
+1029 
-1039 TATGTAAK
+1039 
-1047 PLTLLKN
+1047 
-1054 EQGINLAR
+1054 
-1062 YTGAAKSET
+1062 
-1071 GDEAETNI
+1071 
-1079 DVRKSGARI
+1079 
-1088 TAITYEGYRFKGATQ
+1088 
-1103 ATREGRDAYGG
+1103 
-1114 RSKAGN
+1114 
-1120 STRENEIAL
+1120 
-1129 ASGTHANVYGGWTS
+1129 
-1143 GVGTTAADKGASYEN
+1143 
-1158 KVKVS
+1158 
-1163 GTATVTGTVYG
+1163 
-1174 GYTDAAG
+1174 
-1181 GKARG
+1181 
-1186 NTVTVESAVHD
+1186 ESAVHD

-1220 VTGGRSAGAASNN
+1220 VTGGRGAAANGNIVNLGNVTVASVTGGEGATTNNNEVHLNGNVRVTDALKGGSQASGMGNTLSVKGKGNKAEAITGFQKLKFDAAGLAKDDTMLEVTGTGETAVDWASLTATGTAAKPLTLLKNEQGINLAHYTGAAKSETSDEAEMNIDVRKTGARITAITYEGYRFKGATQATREGRDAYGGRSKVGNSTRENEIALSSGTHANVYGGWTSGVGTTALDKGASYENKVKISGTATVTGTVYGGYTDAAGGKARGNTVTIESAVHDVVGGEGAGEASGNIVNIRANATAVTGGRSTGAASNN
-1233 RVTLGNITIA
+1233 RVTLGNITA
-1243 SVVGGDA
+1243 VRVVGGDGG
-1250 ATIAEGN
+1250 TTAEGN
-1257 AVSLDGTTVANDVI
+1257 TVSLDGTTVTNDVI
-1271 GGRGA
+1271 GGKGA
-1276 ATNGNTVDLKDA
+1276 AANGNAVSLSNTH
-1288 TVNGAVMGGHGTAQS
+1288 VNGAVMGGHGTVQS

-1308 SLQNATVNGA
+1308 SLQNTAVNGA
-1318 VTGGY
+1318 VTGGE
-1323 GMATNGN
+1323 GTATSGN
-1330 IIHLRNTVVKGIV
+1330 IIHLRNTVVNGIV

-1348 SGGVGNTLAVCYSA
+1348 SGGVDNTLAVYYSA

-1390 TLLKLTNVSGG
+1390 PLLKLTNVSGG
-1401 SKNLKNMT
+1401 SKNLTNMT

-1454 CRFAIAPDKEHPE
+1454 CLFAIAPDKAHPE
-1467 KLRATVTKTDVS
+1467 RLRATVTKTGVG

-1488 RAGLANFVNQGADY
+1488 RAGLANFVNQSADY
-1502 LVEIGFA
+1502 LVESGFT
-1509 AAELSEEN
+1509 AAEMSAESGAEN
-1517 ASADDAAESRASA
+1517 ASADDTAESSS
-1530 KDTQRRTAASDP
+1530 KDTQRRTAAADS

-1553 NAMRVESGSHVDS
+1553 NAMRVESGSYVDS

-1579 AAKDGTKRLFSPF
+1579 AAKGGTKRLFSPF
-1592 VEYGRS
+1592 VEYGRG

-1612 KLSYFGLGVLGKLMQ
+1612 KLSYFGLGVLGKLTQ
-1627 QDGLWLEASVRAG
+1627 QDGLWFEASARAG

-1652 AGYDGSNAYYGIHLG
+1652 AGYDGSNTYYGIHLG

-1758 LKGSSYM
+1758 LKGSSCM
-1765 LELGYRFLPQNSRVS
+1765 LEIGYRFLPQNSRIS

-1785 NGWQGKR
+1785 DGWQGKR
-1792 KGLSGGAVIRWAF
+1792 KGLSGGAAIQWTF

>member
-1 MSKKKFSRPSL
+1 MSNKKFSRPSL

-22 GSFFAPSFASGADV
+22 GAFFVPSFAFAADV

-51 DDPSTPNSAASV
+51 DAPSTPNSAASV

-77 NRYQEG
+77 NQYQED
-83 TLSVFGGVARGTG
+83 TLSIFGGVARGIG

-105 KGVTT
+105 KGATT
-110 EIASVY
+110 EIASIY
-116 GGAAWGI
+116 GGAAWGT
-123 GHARENRVRFDA
+123 GHARENWVHFDA

-149 GRSGKAEENTVEVN
+149 GRSGEAEENTVEVN
-163 GGKAESLYGG
+163 GGKTESLYGG
-173 FSNSTNAAGHIYK
+173 FSNSTNAAGRIHR
-186 NHVIIRNGTVAGKVY
+186 NHVVIRGGTIAGKVY

-208 HATGDVTYNTVTI
+208 HATGDVTHNTVTI
-221 TGGTLKKVVCGGSLE
+221 TGGTLKREVCGGSLE

-267 GGALT
+267 GGALM

-277 ITGGELNSV
+277 ITGGELNNV
-286 YAANSAGNVSEI
+286 YAAYSSGNVSEI

-321 IFGASGGNRAAYADN
+321 IFGASGGNRASYAGN

-342 SARAKNIVNFD
+342 SAQAKNIVNFD
-353 KVNFYFTGTLQPRL
+353 KVNFYFTDTLQPRL
-367 TLRDSMGTK
+367 TLRDSTGTK
-376 FKSLKDITIYGSPS
+376 FKSLKDIAIYGSPS

-404 IVVRDGVN
+404 VVVRDGVN

-454 WGDRSVIG
+454 WGGRSAIG

-474 GSYVNAFGGWTT
+474 GSYANAYGGWTT

-493 ADKLGDSTGNKI
+493 ADRLGDSTGNKI
-505 AVSGTATV
+505 TVSGTATA
-513 TVTVYGG
+513 TGTVYGG

-528 ARGNAVT
+528 AWGNSVT
-535 VESAVH
+535 IESAVH

-554 NIVNVRASA
+554 NIVNIRANA
-563 AAVTGG
+563 AAVT
-569 RSAGA
+569 
-574 TSNNR
+574 
-579 VTLGNITI
+579 
-587 ASVVGGDAATIA
+587 
-599 EGNAVSLDGTTVAN
+599 
-613 DVIGGRGAAANGNT
+613 GGRGAAANGNIVNLGNVT
-627 VDLKDAT
+627 VA
-634 VNGAIMGGHGTVQSD
+634 S
-649 GNTVSLQNAT
+649 
-659 VNGAVTG
+659 VTG

-679 NGNARVTGAL
+679 NGNVRVTDAL
-689 KGGSQTNGT
+689 KGGSQASGM
-698 GNTLSIKGRG
+698 GNTLSVKGKG
-708 NKAGAITDFQKFTF
+708 NKAEAITGFQKLKF
-722 DASGLAKDD
+722 DAAGLAKDD

-736 TGAGETDVDWVSL
+736 TGTGETAVDWASL

-761 LKNEQGINLA
+761 LKNEQGIRLA
-771 RYTGAAKS
+771 HYTGAAKS
-779 ETGDEAETNIDVRK
+779 ETSDEAEMNIDVRK
-793 SGARITAITYEGY
+793 TGARITAITYEGY

-816 EGRDAYGGRSKAG
+816 EGRDAYGGRSKVG

-839 ASGTH
+839 SSGTH

-859 ADKGASYENKV
+859 ADKGVSYENKV

-875 ATVTG
+875 ANVTG

-892 KARGNTVTVESAVH
+892 KARGNTVT
-906 DVVGGEGAGEA
+906 
-917 SGNTVNIRAN
+917 I
-927 AAAVTGG
+927 
-934 RGAAANDNIVNLGNV
+934 
-949 TVASVTGGEGAT
+949 
-961 TNNNEVHLNG
+961 
-971 NARVTGALKG
+971 
-981 GSQTN
+981 
-986 GTGNTLSIKGR
+986 
-997 GNKAGAITDFQ
+997 
-1008 KFTFDASGLAKDD
+1008 
-1021 TMLEVTGA
+1021 
-1029 GETDVDWVSL
+1029 
-1039 TATGTAAK
+1039 
-1047 PLTLLKN
+1047 
-1054 EQGINLAR
+1054 
-1062 YTGAAKSET
+1062 
-1071 GDEAETNI
+1071 
-1079 DVRKSGARI
+1079 
-1088 TAITYEGYRFKGATQ
+1088 
-1103 ATREGRDAYGG
+1103 
-1114 RSKAGN
+1114 
-1120 STRENEIAL
+1120 
-1129 ASGTHANVYGGWTS
+1129 
-1143 GVGTTAADKGASYEN
+1143 
-1158 KVKVS
+1158 
-1163 GTATVTGTVYG
+1163 
-1174 GYTDAAG
+1174 
-1181 GKARG
+1181 
-1186 NTVTVESAVHD
+1186 ESAVHD

-1220 VTGGRSAGAASNN
+1220 VTGGRSTGAASNN
-1233 RVTLGNITIA
+1233 RVTLGNITA
-1243 SVVGGDA
+1243 VRVVGGDGV
-1250 ATIAEGN
+1250 TTAEGN
-1257 AVSLDGTTVANDVI
+1257 TVSLDGTTVTNDVV

-1276 ATNGNTVDLKDA
+1276 AANGNTVNLSN
-1288 TVNGAVMGGHGTAQS
+1288 THVNGAVMGGHGTAQS

-1308 SLQNATVNGA
+1308 SLQNAMINGA
-1318 VTGGY
+1318 VTGGE
-1323 GMATNGN
+1323 GTATSGN
-1330 IIHLRNTVVKGIV
+1330 IIHLRNTVVNGIV

-1348 SGGVGNTLAVCYSA
+1348 SGGVGNTLAVYYSA
-1362 GTSSIHDFKGIEN
+1362 GASSIHDFKGIEN

-1390 TLLKLTNVSGG
+1390 PLLKLTNVSGG
-1401 SKNLKNMT
+1401 SKNLTNMT

-1454 CRFAIAPDKEHPE
+1454 CLFAIAPDQAHPE
-1467 KLRATVTKTDVS
+1467 KLRATVTKTGVG

-1502 LVEIGFA
+1502 LVESGFT
-1509 AAELSEEN
+1509 AAEMSAENGAKN
-1517 ASADDAAESRASA
+1517 ASADDTAELSS
-1530 KDTQRRTAASDP
+1530 KDTQRRTAASDS

-1579 AAKDGTKRLFSPF
+1579 AAKGGTKRLFSPF
-1592 VEYGRS
+1592 VEYGRG

-1612 KLSYFGLGVLGKLMQ
+1612 KLSYFGLGVLGKLTQ
-1627 QDGLWLEASVRAG
+1627 QDGLWLEASARAG

-1667 VGKTFA
+1667 VGKTFM
-1673 LQKGASLDAY
+1673 LQKDASLDAY

-1724 DRSTGECYAGLAWE
+1724 DRSAGECYAGLAWE

-1758 LKGSSYM
+1758 LKGSSCM
-1765 LELGYRFLPQNSRVS
+1765 LELGYRFLPQNSRIS

-1792 KGLSGGAVIRWAF
+1792 KGLSGGAAIQWTF

>member
-1 MSKKKFSRPSL
+1 MSNKKFSRPSL

-22 GSFFAPSFASGADV
+22 GAFFAPSFAFAADV

-51 DDPSTPNSAASV
+51 DAPSTPNSAASV

-77 NRYQEG
+77 NQYQED
-83 TLSVFGGVARGTG
+83 TLSVFGGVARGIG

-105 KGVTT
+105 KGATT

-116 GGAAWGI
+116 GGAAWGT

-149 GRSGKAEENTVEVN
+149 GRSGRAEENTVEVN

-173 FSNSTNAAGHIYK
+173 FSNSTNAAGRIHK
-186 NHVIIRNGTVAGKVY
+186 NHVVIRGGTIAGKVY

-208 HATGDVTYNTVTI
+208 HATGDVTHNTVTI
-221 TGGTLKKVVCGGSLE
+221 TGGTLKKAVCGGSLE

-272 GNIVT
+272 GNIIT

-286 YAANSAGNVSEI
+286 YAAYSAGNVSEI

-321 IFGASGGNRAAYADN
+321 IFGAFGGNRASYAGN

-342 SARAKNIVNFD
+342 SAQAKNIVNFD
-353 KVNFYFTGTLQPRL
+353 KVNFYFTDTLQPRL
-367 TLRDSMGTK
+367 TLRDSTGTK
-376 FKSLKDITIYGSPS
+376 FKSLKDIAIYGSPS
-390 TPAGTLI
+390 TPSGTLI
-397 ENNTSGG
+397 ENNASGG

-412 TVVRTGDTAEVT
+412 TLVRTGDTAEVT
-424 LEKDA
+424 LERDA

-454 WGDRSVIG
+454 WGGRSAIG
-462 NTTTGNDVALAN
+462 NTTTGNDVVLAN
-474 GSYVNAFGGWTT
+474 GSYANAFGGWTT

-505 AVSGTATV
+505 AV
-513 TVTVYGG
+513 
-520 YTDAAGGK
+520 
-528 ARGNAVT
+528 
-535 VESAVH
+535 
-541 DVVGGEGAGEASG
+541 
-554 NIVNVRASA
+554 
-563 AAVTGG
+563 
-569 RSAGA
+569 
-574 TSNNR
+574 
-579 VTLGNITI
+579 
-587 ASVVGGDAATIA
+587 
-599 EGNAVSLDGTTVAN
+599 
-613 DVIGGRGAAANGNT
+613 
-627 VDLKDAT
+627 
-634 VNGAIMGGHGTVQSD
+634 
-649 GNTVSLQNAT
+649 
-659 VNGAVTG
+659 
-666 GEGATTNNNEVHL
+666 
-679 NGNARVTGAL
+679 
-689 KGGSQTNGT
+689 
-698 GNTLSIKGRG
+698 
-708 NKAGAITDFQKFTF
+708 
-722 DASGLAKDD
+722 
-731 TMLEV
+731 
-736 TGAGETDVDWVSL
+736 
-749 TATGTAAKPLTL
+749 TGTA
-761 LKNEQGINLA
+761 N
-771 RYTGAAKS
+771 
-779 ETGDEAETNIDVRK
+779 
-793 SGARITAITYEGY
+793 
-806 RFKGATQATR
+806 
-816 EGRDAYGGRSKAG
+816 
-829 NSTRENEIAL
+829 
-839 ASGTH
+839 
-844 ANVYGGWTSGVGTTA
+844 
-859 ADKGASYENKV
+859 
-870 KVSGT
+870 
-875 ATVTG
+875 VTG

-887 DAAGG
+887 DAADG
-892 KARGNTVTVESAVH
+892 KARGNTVT
-906 DVVGGEGAGEA
+906 
-917 SGNTVNIRAN
+917 I
-927 AAAVTGG
+927 
-934 RGAAANDNIVNLGNV
+934 
-949 TVASVTGGEGAT
+949 
-961 TNNNEVHLNG
+961 
-971 NARVTGALKG
+971 
-981 GSQTN
+981 
-986 GTGNTLSIKGR
+986 
-997 GNKAGAITDFQ
+997 
-1008 KFTFDASGLAKDD
+1008 
-1021 TMLEVTGA
+1021 
-1029 GETDVDWVSL
+1029 
-1039 TATGTAAK
+1039 
-1047 PLTLLKN
+1047 
-1054 EQGINLAR
+1054 
-1062 YTGAAKSET
+1062 
-1071 GDEAETNI
+1071 
-1079 DVRKSGARI
+1079 
-1088 TAITYEGYRFKGATQ
+1088 
-1103 ATREGRDAYGG
+1103 
-1114 RSKAGN
+1114 
-1120 STRENEIAL
+1120 
-1129 ASGTHANVYGGWTS
+1129 
-1143 GVGTTAADKGASYEN
+1143 
-1158 KVKVS
+1158 
-1163 GTATVTGTVYG
+1163 
-1174 GYTDAAG
+1174 
-1181 GKARG
+1181 
-1186 NTVTVESAVHD
+1186 ESAVHD

-1220 VTGGRSAGAASNN
+1220 VTGGRGAAANGNIVNLGNVTVASVTGGEGATTNNNEVHLNGNVRVTGALKGGSQTSGMGNTLSVKGRGNKAGAITGFQKLTFDAAGLAKDDTMLEVTGAGETDVDWASLTATGTAAKPLTLLKNEQGISLAHYTGAAKSETSDEAETNIDVRKTGARITAITYEGYRFKGATQATREGRDAYGGRSKVGNSTRENEIALSSGTHANVYGGWTSGVGTTALDKGASYENKVKISGTATVTGTVYGGYTDAAGGKARGNTVTIESAVHDVVGGEGAGEASGNSVNIRANAADVTGGKSMGAASNN
-1233 RVTLGNITIA
+1233 RVTLGNITA
-1243 SVVGGDA
+1243 TSVVGGDGA
-1250 ATIAEGN
+1250 ATAEGN
-1257 AVSLDGTTVANDVI
+1257 TVSLDGTTVTNDVI

-1276 ATNGNTVDLKDA
+1276 VANGNAVSLSNTH
-1288 TVNGAVMGGHGTAQS
+1288 VNGAVMGGHGTVQS

-1308 SLQNATVNGA
+1308 SLQNAMVNGT

-1323 GMATNGN
+1323 GTATSGN
-1330 IIHLRNTVVKGIV
+1330 IIHLRNTVVNGIV

-1348 SGGVGNTLAVCYSA
+1348 SGGVGNTLAVYYSA

-1390 TLLKLTNVSGG
+1390 PLLKLTNVSGG
-1401 SKNLKNMT
+1401 SKNLTNMT

-1420 LQAGDSFTLLENASG
+1420 LQAGDSFTLLENTSG
-1435 KITVGEGVTMKGT
+1435 KISVGEGVTMKGT

-1454 CRFAIAPDKEHPE
+1454 CLFAIAPDQAHPE
-1467 KLRATVTKTDVS
+1467 KLRATVTKTGVG

-1502 LVEIGFA
+1502 LVESGFT
-1509 AAELSEEN
+1509 AAELSAENGAEN
-1517 ASADDAAESRASA
+1517 ASADDTAESSS
-1530 KDTQRRTAASDP
+1530 KDTQRRTAASDS

-1579 AAKDGTKRLFSPF
+1579 AAKGGTKRLFSPF
-1592 VEYGRS
+1592 VEYGRG

-1612 KLSYFGLGVLGKLMQ
+1612 KLSYFGLGVLGKLTQ
-1627 QDGLWLEASVRAG
+1627 QDGLWLEASARAG

-1667 VGKTFA
+1667 VGKTFM
-1673 LQKGASLDAY
+1673 LQKDASLDAY

-1724 DRSTGECYAGLAWE
+1724 DRSAGECYAGLAWE

-1758 LKGSSYM
+1758 LKGSSCM
-1765 LELGYRFLPQNSRVS
+1765 LELGYRFLPQNSRIS

-1792 KGLSGGAVIRWAF
+1792 KGFSGGAAIQWTF

>member
-1 MSKKKFSRPSL
+1 MSNKKFSRPSL

-22 GSFFAPSFASGADV
+22 GAFFAPSFASGADV

-51 DDPSTPNSAASV
+51 DAPSTPNSAASV

-77 NRYQEG
+77 DRYQED

-105 KGVTT
+105 KGATT

-116 GGAAWGI
+116 GGAAWGT

-149 GRSGKAEENTVEVN
+149 GRSGRAEENTVEVN

-173 FSNSTNAAGHIYK
+173 FSNSTNATGRIHK
-186 NHVIIRNGTVAGKVY
+186 NRVVIRGGTIAGKVY
-201 GGAFGGA
+201 GGVFGGA
-208 HATGDVTYNTVTI
+208 HATGDVTHNTVTI
-221 TGGTLKKVVCGGSLE
+221 TGGTLKKDICGGSLE

-257 GDVYGGYTRR
+257 KDVYGGYTRR

-286 YAANSAGNVSEI
+286 YAAYSAGNVSEI

-321 IFGASGGNRAAYADN
+321 IFGAFGGNRAAYAGN

-353 KVNFYFTGTLQPRL
+353 KVNFYFTDTLQPRL

-376 FKSLKDITIYGSPS
+376 FKSLKDIAIYGSPS

-454 WGDRSVIG
+454 WGGRSAIG
-462 NTTTGNDVALAN
+462 NTTTGNDVALTS

-493 ADKLGDSTGNKI
+493 ADKLGDSITNKI
-505 AVSGTATV
+505 AVTGTANV
-513 TVTVYGG
+513 TGTVYGG

-528 ARGNAVT
+528 ARGNTVT
-535 VESAVH
+535 IESAVH

-554 NIVNVRASA
+554 NTVDIRANA
-563 AAVTGG
+563 AAVT
-569 RSAGA
+569 
-574 TSNNR
+574 
-579 VTLGNITI
+579 
-587 ASVVGGDAATIA
+587 
-599 EGNAVSLDGTTVAN
+599 
-613 DVIGGRGAAANGNT
+613 GGRGAAANGNIVNLGNVT
-627 VDLKDAT
+627 VA
-634 VNGAIMGGHGTVQSD
+634 S
-649 GNTVSLQNAT
+649 
-659 VNGAVTG
+659 VTG
-666 GEGATTNNNEVHL
+666 GEGARTNNNEVHL

-689 KGGSQTNGT
+689 KGGSQTSGM
-698 GNTLSIKGRG
+698 GNTLSVKGRG
-708 NKAGAITDFQKFTF
+708 NEAGAITGFQKLTF
-722 DASGLAKDD
+722 DAAGLAKDD

-736 TGAGETDVDWVSL
+736 TGTGETAVDWASL

-761 LKNEQGINLA
+761 LKNEQGIRLA
-771 RYTGAAKS
+771 HYTGAAKS

-839 ASGTH
+839 ASGTY

-859 ADKGASYENKV
+859 LDKGASYENKV
-870 KVSGT
+870 KISGT

-892 KARGNTVTVESAVH
+892 KARGN
-906 DVVGGEGAGEA
+906 
-917 SGNTVNIRAN
+917 
-927 AAAVTGG
+927 AVT
-934 RGAAANDNIVNLGNV
+934 I
-949 TVASVTGGEGAT
+949 
-961 TNNNEVHLNG
+961 
-971 NARVTGALKG
+971 
-981 GSQTN
+981 
-986 GTGNTLSIKGR
+986 
-997 GNKAGAITDFQ
+997 
-1008 KFTFDASGLAKDD
+1008 
-1021 TMLEVTGA
+1021 
-1029 GETDVDWVSL
+1029 
-1039 TATGTAAK
+1039 
-1047 PLTLLKN
+1047 
-1054 EQGINLAR
+1054 
-1062 YTGAAKSET
+1062 
-1071 GDEAETNI
+1071 
-1079 DVRKSGARI
+1079 
-1088 TAITYEGYRFKGATQ
+1088 
-1103 ATREGRDAYGG
+1103 
-1114 RSKAGN
+1114 
-1120 STRENEIAL
+1120 
-1129 ASGTHANVYGGWTS
+1129 
-1143 GVGTTAADKGASYEN
+1143 
-1158 KVKVS
+1158 
-1163 GTATVTGTVYG
+1163 
-1174 GYTDAAG
+1174 
-1181 GKARG
+1181 
-1186 NTVTVESAVHD
+1186 ESAVHD

-1207 SGNIVNIRANAAA
+1207 SGNIVNIRANAVA

-1233 RVTLGNITIA
+1233 RVTLGNITAIR
-1243 SVVGGDA
+1243 VVGGDGA
-1250 ATIAEGN
+1250 ATAEGN
-1257 AVSLDGTTVANDVI
+1257 TVSLDGTTVTNDVI
-1271 GGRGA
+1271 GGSGA
-1276 ATNGNTVDLKDA
+1276 AANGNTVDLKGA
-1288 TVNGAVMGGHGTAQS
+1288 TVNGAVMGGHGSVQS

-1323 GMATNGN
+1323 GTATNGN
-1330 IIHLRNTVVKGIV
+1330 IIHLRNTVVNGIV

-1348 SGGVGNTLAVCYSA
+1348 SGGVGNTLAVCYSE

-1401 SKNLKNMT
+1401 SKNLTNMT

-1435 KITVGEGVTMKGT
+1435 KISVGEGVTMKGT

-1454 CRFAIAPDKEHPE
+1454 CLFAIAPDQAHPE
-1467 KLRATVTKTDVS
+1467 KLRATVTKTGVG

-1502 LVEIGFA
+1502 LVESGFT
-1509 AAELSEEN
+1509 AAEMSAESGAEN
-1517 ASADDAAESRASA
+1517 ASVDDAAESSS

-1579 AAKDGTKRLFSPF
+1579 AAKGGTKRLFSPF
-1592 VEYGRS
+1592 VEYGRG

-1612 KLSYFGLGVLGKLMQ
+1612 KLSYFGLGVLGKLTQ
-1627 QDGLWLEASVRAG
+1627 QDGLWLEASARAG

-1652 AGYDGSNAYYGIHLG
+1652 AGYDGSNTYYGIHLG
-1667 VGKTFA
+1667 VGKTFV
-1673 LQKGASLDAY
+1673 LQESASLDAY

-1724 DRSTGECYAGLAWE
+1724 DRSAGECYAGLAWE

-1758 LKGSSYM
+1758 LKGSSCM
-1765 LELGYRFLPQNSRVS
+1765 LEIGYRFLPQNSRIS

-1785 NGWQGKR
+1785 DGWQGKR
-1792 KGLSGGAVIRWAF
+1792 KGLSGGAAIQWTF

>member
-1 MSKKKFSRPSL
+1 MSNKKFSRPSL

-22 GSFFAPSFASGADV
+22 GAFFAPSFASGADV

-51 DDPSTPNSAASV
+51 DAPSTPNSAASV

-77 NRYQEG
+77 DRYQED

-105 KGVTT
+105 KGATT

-116 GGAAWGI
+116 GGAAWGT
-123 GHARENRVRFDA
+123 GHARENRVHFDA

-149 GRSGKAEENTVEVN
+149 GRSGRAEENTVEVN
-163 GGKAESLYGG
+163 GGKTESLYGG
-173 FSNSTNAAGHIYK
+173 FSNSTNATGRIHK
-186 NHVIIRNGTVAGKVY
+186 NHVVIRGGTIAGKVY

-208 HATGDVTYNTVTI
+208 HATGDVTHNTVTI
-221 TGGTLKKVVCGGSLE
+221 TGGTLKKDICGGSLE

-257 GDVYGGYTRR
+257 KDVYGGYTRR

-277 ITGGELNSV
+277 ITGGELNNV
-286 YAANSAGNVSEI
+286 YAAYSAGNVSEI
-298 KGNVVNLGDGKNE
+298 KGNVINLGDGKNE

-321 IFGASGGNRAAYADN
+321 IFGASGGNRASYADN

-342 SARAKNIVNFD
+342 SAQAKNIVNFD
-353 KVNFYFTGTLQPRL
+353 KVNFYFTDTLQPRL
-367 TLRDSMGTK
+367 TLRDSTGTK
-376 FKSLKDITIYGSPS
+376 FKSLKDIAIYGSPS

-404 IVVRDGVN
+404 VVVRDGVN

-424 LEKDA
+424 LEKDT

-454 WGDRSVIG
+454 WGGRSAIG
-462 NTTTGNDVALAN
+462 NTTTGNDVALAS
-474 GSYVNAFGGWTT
+474 GSYVNAYGGWTT

-493 ADKLGDSTGNKI
+493 ADRLGDSTGNKI
-505 AVSGTATV
+505 T
-513 TVTVYGG
+513 
-520 YTDAAGGK
+520 
-528 ARGNAVT
+528 
-535 VESAVH
+535 
-541 DVVGGEGAGEASG
+541 
-554 NIVNVRASA
+554 
-563 AAVTGG
+563 
-569 RSAGA
+569 
-574 TSNNR
+574 
-579 VTLGNITI
+579 
-587 ASVVGGDAATIA
+587 
-599 EGNAVSLDGTTVAN
+599 
-613 DVIGGRGAAANGNT
+613 
-627 VDLKDAT
+627 
-634 VNGAIMGGHGTVQSD
+634 
-649 GNTVSLQNAT
+649 
-659 VNGAVTG
+659 
-666 GEGATTNNNEVHL
+666 
-679 NGNARVTGAL
+679 
-689 KGGSQTNGT
+689 
-698 GNTLSIKGRG
+698 
-708 NKAGAITDFQKFTF
+708 
-722 DASGLAKDD
+722 
-731 TMLEV
+731 
-736 TGAGETDVDWVSL
+736 
-749 TATGTAAKPLTL
+749 
-761 LKNEQGINLA
+761 
-771 RYTGAAKS
+771 
-779 ETGDEAETNIDVRK
+779 
-793 SGARITAITYEGY
+793 
-806 RFKGATQATR
+806 
-816 EGRDAYGGRSKAG
+816 
-829 NSTRENEIAL
+829 
-839 ASGTH
+839 
-844 ANVYGGWTSGVGTTA
+844 
-859 ADKGASYENKV
+859 
-870 KVSGT
+870 VSGT

-892 KARGNTVTVESAVH
+892 KAWGN
-906 DVVGGEGAGEA
+906 
-917 SGNTVNIRAN
+917 
-927 AAAVTGG
+927 
-934 RGAAANDNIVNLGNV
+934 
-949 TVASVTGGEGAT
+949 SVT
-961 TNNNEVHLNG
+961 
-971 NARVTGALKG
+971 
-981 GSQTN
+981 
-986 GTGNTLSIKGR
+986 I
-997 GNKAGAITDFQ
+997 
-1008 KFTFDASGLAKDD
+1008 
-1021 TMLEVTGA
+1021 
-1029 GETDVDWVSL
+1029 
-1039 TATGTAAK
+1039 
-1047 PLTLLKN
+1047 
-1054 EQGINLAR
+1054 
-1062 YTGAAKSET
+1062 
-1071 GDEAETNI
+1071 
-1079 DVRKSGARI
+1079 
-1088 TAITYEGYRFKGATQ
+1088 
-1103 ATREGRDAYGG
+1103 
-1114 RSKAGN
+1114 
-1120 STRENEIAL
+1120 
-1129 ASGTHANVYGGWTS
+1129 
-1143 GVGTTAADKGASYEN
+1143 
-1158 KVKVS
+1158 
-1163 GTATVTGTVYG
+1163 
-1174 GYTDAAG
+1174 
-1181 GKARG
+1181 
-1186 NTVTVESAVHD
+1186 ESAVHD

-1220 VTGGRSAGAASNN
+1220 VTGGRGAAANGNIVNLGNVTVASVTGGEGATTNNNEVHLNGNVRVTGALKGGSQASGMGNTLSVKGKGNKAEAITGFQKLKFDAAGLAKDDTMLEVTGMGETAVDWASLTATGTAAKPLTLLKNEQGINLAHYTGAAKSETSDEAEMNIDVRKTGARITAITYEGYRFKGATQATREGRDAYGGRSKVGNSTRENEIALSSGTHANVYGGWTSGVGTTALDKGASYENKVKISGTATVTGTVYGGYTDAAGGKARGNTVTIESAVHDVVGGEGAGEASGNIVNIRANATAVTGGRSTGAASNN
-1233 RVTLGNITIA
+1233 RVTLGNITA
-1243 SVVGGDA
+1243 VRVVGGDGG
-1250 ATIAEGN
+1250 TTAEGN
-1257 AVSLDGTTVANDVI
+1257 TVSLDGTTVTNDVI
-1271 GGRGA
+1271 GGKGA
-1276 ATNGNTVDLKDA
+1276 AANGNAVSLSNTH
-1288 TVNGAVMGGHGTAQS
+1288 VNGAVMGGHGTVQS

-1308 SLQNATVNGA
+1308 SLQNTAVNGA
-1318 VTGGY
+1318 VTGGE
-1323 GMATNGN
+1323 GTATSGN
-1330 IIHLRNTVVKGIV
+1330 IIHLRNTVVNGIV

-1348 SGGVGNTLAVCYSA
+1348 SGGVDNTLAVYYSA

-1390 TLLKLTNVSGG
+1390 PLLKLTNVSGG
-1401 SKNLKNMT
+1401 SKNLTNMT

-1454 CRFAIAPDKEHPE
+1454 CLFAIAPDKAHPE
-1467 KLRATVTKTDVS
+1467 RLRATVTKTGVG

-1488 RAGLANFVNQGADY
+1488 RAGLANFVNQSADY
-1502 LVEIGFA
+1502 LVESGFT
-1509 AAELSEEN
+1509 AAEMSAESGAEN
-1517 ASADDAAESRASA
+1517 ASADDTAESSS
-1530 KDTQRRTAASDP
+1530 KDTQRRTAAADS

-1553 NAMRVESGSHVDS
+1553 NAMRVESGSYVDS

-1579 AAKDGTKRLFSPF
+1579 AAKGGTKRLFSPF
-1592 VEYGRS
+1592 VEYGRG

-1612 KLSYFGLGVLGKLMQ
+1612 KLSYFGLGVLGKLTQ
-1627 QDGLWLEASVRAG
+1627 QDGLWFEASARAG

-1652 AGYDGSNAYYGIHLG
+1652 AGYDGSNTYYGIHLG

-1765 LELGYRFLPQNSRVS
+1765 LEIGYRFLPQNSRIS

-1785 NGWQGKR
+1785 DGWQGKR
-1792 KGLSGGAVIRWAF
+1792 KGLSGGAAIQWTF

>member
-1 MSKKKFSRPSL
+1 MSNKKFSRPSL

-22 GSFFAPSFASGADV
+22 GAFFAPSFASGADV

-77 NRYQEG
+77 DRYQED

-105 KGVTT
+105 KGATT

-116 GGAAWGI
+116 GGAAWGT
-123 GHARENRVRFDA
+123 GHVRENRVRFDA
-135 GTMSFAEW
+135 GTMSFPEW

-149 GRSGKAEENTVEVN
+149 GRSGRAEENTVEVN
-163 GGKAESLYGG
+163 GGKTESLYGG
-173 FSNSTNAAGHIYK
+173 FSNSANATGRIHK
-186 NHVIIRNGTVAGKVY
+186 NHVVIRGGTIAGKVY
-201 GGAFGGA
+201 GGVFGGA
-208 HATGDVTYNTVTI
+208 HATGDVTHNTVTI
-221 TGGTLKKVVCGGSLE
+221 TGGTLKKAVCGGSLE

-286 YAANSAGNVSEI
+286 YAAYSAGNVSEI

-321 IFGASGGNRAAYADN
+321 IFGAFGGNRITYADN

-353 KVNFYFTGTLQPRL
+353 KVNFYFTDTLQPRL

-376 FKSLKDITIYGSPS
+376 FKSLKDIAIYGSPS

-412 TVVRTGDTAEVT
+412 AIVRTGDTAEVT

-454 WGDRSVIG
+454 WGGRSAIG
-462 NTTTGNDVALAN
+462 NTTTGNDVALAS

-505 AVSGTATV
+505 AV
-513 TVTVYGG
+513 
-520 YTDAAGGK
+520 
-528 ARGNAVT
+528 
-535 VESAVH
+535 
-541 DVVGGEGAGEASG
+541 
-554 NIVNVRASA
+554 
-563 AAVTGG
+563 
-569 RSAGA
+569 
-574 TSNNR
+574 
-579 VTLGNITI
+579 
-587 ASVVGGDAATIA
+587 
-599 EGNAVSLDGTTVAN
+599 
-613 DVIGGRGAAANGNT
+613 
-627 VDLKDAT
+627 
-634 VNGAIMGGHGTVQSD
+634 
-649 GNTVSLQNAT
+649 
-659 VNGAVTG
+659 
-666 GEGATTNNNEVHL
+666 
-679 NGNARVTGAL
+679 
-689 KGGSQTNGT
+689 
-698 GNTLSIKGRG
+698 
-708 NKAGAITDFQKFTF
+708 
-722 DASGLAKDD
+722 
-731 TMLEV
+731 
-736 TGAGETDVDWVSL
+736 
-749 TATGTAAKPLTL
+749 TGTA
-761 LKNEQGINLA
+761 N
-771 RYTGAAKS
+771 
-779 ETGDEAETNIDVRK
+779 
-793 SGARITAITYEGY
+793 
-806 RFKGATQATR
+806 
-816 EGRDAYGGRSKAG
+816 
-829 NSTRENEIAL
+829 
-839 ASGTH
+839 
-844 ANVYGGWTSGVGTTA
+844 
-859 ADKGASYENKV
+859 
-870 KVSGT
+870 
-875 ATVTG
+875 VTG

-892 KARGNTVTVESAVH
+892 RAQGNTVTIESAVH

-934 RGAAANDNIVNLGNV
+934 RGAAANGNIVNLGNV

-981 GSQTN
+981 GSQTS
-986 GTGNTLSIKGR
+986 GTGNTLSVKGR
-997 GNKAGAITDFQ
+997 GNEAGAITGFQ
-1008 KFTFDASGLAKDD
+1008 KLTFDAAGLAKDD
-1021 TMLEVTGA
+1021 TMLEATGT
-1029 GETDVDWVSL
+1029 GETAVDWASL

-1047 PLTLLKN
+1047 PLTLLRN
-1054 EQGINLAR
+1054 EQGIRLAH
-1062 YTGAAKSET
+1062 YMGAAKSET

-1088 TAITYEGYRFKGATQ
+1088 TAITYEGYRFRGATQ

-1114 RSKAGN
+1114 RSKVGN

-1129 ASGTHANVYGGWTS
+1129 ASGTYANVYGGWTS
-1143 GVGTTAADKGASYEN
+1143 GVGTTALDKGASYEN
-1158 KVKVS
+1158 KVKIS
-1163 GTATVTGTVYG
+1163 GTANVTGTVYG

-1181 GKARG
+1181 GRAQG
-1186 NTVTVESAVHD
+1186 NTVTIESAVHD

-1207 SGNIVNIRANAAA
+1207 SGNTVDIRANAAA

-1233 RVTLGNITIA
+1233 RVTLGNITA
-1243 SVVGGDA
+1243 TSVVGGDA
-1250 ATIAEGN
+1250 AATAEGN
-1257 AVSLDGTTVANDVI
+1257 TVSLDGTTVTNDVI

-1276 ATNGNTVDLKDA
+1276 AANGNAVSLSNTH
-1288 TVNGAVMGGHGTAQS
+1288 VNGAIMGGYGTAQS

-1308 SLQNATVNGA
+1308 SLQNTAVNGA

-1323 GMATNGN
+1323 GTATIGNTVNLKGATVNGAITGGHGTVQSDANTISLQNAMVNGAVTGGYGTATNGN
-1330 IIHLRNTVVKGIV
+1330 IIHLRNTVVNGIV

-1348 SGGVGNTLAVCYSA
+1348 SGGVGNTLAVYYSE

-1401 SKNLKNMT
+1401 SKNLTNMT

-1420 LQAGDSFTLLENASG
+1420 LQAGDSFTLLENTSG

-1454 CRFAIAPDKEHPE
+1454 CLFAIAPDQAHPE
-1467 KLRATVTKTDVS
+1467 KLRATVTKTGVG

-1502 LVEIGFA
+1502 LVESGFA
-1509 AAELSEEN
+1509 AAEMSAESGAEN
-1517 ASADDAAESRASA
+1517 ASADDAAESSA
-1530 KDTQRRTAASDP
+1530 KDTQRRTAASDL

-1579 AAKDGTKRLFSPF
+1579 AAKGGTKRLFSPF
-1592 VEYGRS
+1592 VEYGRG

-1612 KLSYFGLGVLGKLMQ
+1612 KFSYLGLGVLGKLTQ
-1627 QDGLWLEASVRAG
+1627 QDGLWLEASARAG

-1652 AGYDGSNAYYGIHLG
+1652 AGYDGSNTYYGIHLG

-1673 LQKGASLDAY
+1673 LQEGASLDAY

-1724 DRSTGECYAGLAWE
+1724 DRSAGECYAGLAWE

-1765 LELGYRFLPQNSRVS
+1765 LELGYRFLPQNSRIS

-1792 KGLSGGAVIRWAF
+1792 KGLSGGAAIQWTF

>member
-1 MSKKKFSRPSL
+1 MSNKKFSCPSL

-22 GSFFAPSFASGADV
+22 GAFFAPSFASAADV
-36 TIDSTHPPQRNVPNP
+36 TIDSSHPPQRNVPNP
-51 DDPSTPNSAASV
+51 DDPATPNSAASV

-77 NRYQEG
+77 DRYQEG
-83 TLSVFGGVARGTG
+83 PLSVFGGVARGTG
-96 NADGNTVRI
+96 NADSNTVRI
-105 KGVTT
+105 KGSTT
-110 EIASVY
+110 EIASIY
-116 GGAAWGI
+116 GGAAWGA

-173 FSNSTNAAGHIYK
+173 FSNSTNATGRIHK
-186 NHVIIRNGTVAGKVY
+186 NHVVIRGGTIAGKVY

-208 HATGDVTYNTVTI
+208 HATGDVTHNTVTI
-221 TGGTLKKVVCGGSLE
+221 TGGTLKKAVCGGSLE

-277 ITGGELNSV
+277 IMGGELNNV
-286 YAANSAGNVSEI
+286 YAAYSAGNVSEI

-321 IFGASGGNRAAYADN
+321 IFGASGGNRASYADN

-353 KVNFYFTGTLQPRL
+353 KVNFYFTDTLQPCL

-376 FKSLKDITIYGSPS
+376 FKSLKDIAIYGSPGA
-390 TPAGTLI
+390 PAGTLI

-424 LEKDA
+424 LERDA

-440 FKGATTAESDGTHI
+440 FKGATAAESDGTHI
-454 WGDRSVIG
+454 WGGRSVIG
-462 NTTTGNDVALAN
+462 NTTTGNGVALAS

-505 AVSGTATV
+505 TVSGTT
-513 TVTVYGG
+513 
-520 YTDAAGGK
+520 
-528 ARGNAVT
+528 
-535 VESAVH
+535 
-541 DVVGGEGAGEASG
+541 
-554 NIVNVRASA
+554 
-563 AAVTGG
+563 
-569 RSAGA
+569 
-574 TSNNR
+574 
-579 VTLGNITI
+579 
-587 ASVVGGDAATIA
+587 
-599 EGNAVSLDGTTVAN
+599 
-613 DVIGGRGAAANGNT
+613 
-627 VDLKDAT
+627 
-634 VNGAIMGGHGTVQSD
+634 
-649 GNTVSLQNAT
+649 
-659 VNGAVTG
+659 
-666 GEGATTNNNEVHL
+666 
-679 NGNARVTGAL
+679 
-689 KGGSQTNGT
+689 
-698 GNTLSIKGRG
+698 
-708 NKAGAITDFQKFTF
+708 
-722 DASGLAKDD
+722 
-731 TMLEV
+731 
-736 TGAGETDVDWVSL
+736 
-749 TATGTAAKPLTL
+749 
-761 LKNEQGINLA
+761 
-771 RYTGAAKS
+771 
-779 ETGDEAETNIDVRK
+779 
-793 SGARITAITYEGY
+793 
-806 RFKGATQATR
+806 
-816 EGRDAYGGRSKAG
+816 
-829 NSTRENEIAL
+829 
-839 ASGTH
+839 
-844 ANVYGGWTSGVGTTA
+844 
-859 ADKGASYENKV
+859 
-870 KVSGT
+870 
-875 ATVTG
+875 TVTG

-917 SGNTVNIRAN
+917 SGNTVDIRAN

-934 RGAAANDNIVNLGNV
+934 KSMGAASNNRVTLGNV

-971 NARVTGALKG
+971 NARVTGALNG
-981 GSQTN
+981 GSQAS
-986 GTGNTLSIKGR
+986 GMGNTLSVKGK
-997 GNKAGAITDFQ
+997 GNKAGAITGFQ
-1008 KFTFDASGLAKDD
+1008 KLKFDAAGLAKDD
-1021 TMLEVTGA
+1021 TMLEVTGT
-1029 GETDVDWVSL
+1029 GETAVDWASL

-1054 EQGINLAR
+1054 EQGINLAH

-1071 GDEAETNI
+1071 SDEAEMNI
-1079 DVRKSGARI
+1079 DVRKTGARI

-1114 RSKAGN
+1114 RSKVGN

-1129 ASGTHANVYGGWTS
+1129 SRGTHANVYGGWTS
-1143 GVGTTAADKGASYEN
+1143 GVGTTALDKGASYEN
-1158 KVKVS
+1158 KVKIS

-1186 NTVTVESAVHD
+1186 NTVTIESAVHD

-1220 VTGGRSAGAASNN
+1220 VTGGRSTGAASNN
-1233 RVTLGNITIA
+1233 RVTLGNITA
-1243 SVVGGDA
+1243 VRVVGGDGG
-1250 ATIAEGN
+1250 TTAEGN
-1257 AVSLDGTTVANDVI
+1257 TVSLDGTTVTNDVI
-1271 GGRGA
+1271 GGKGA
-1276 ATNGNTVDLKDA
+1276 AANGNAVSLSNTH
-1288 TVNGAVMGGHGTAQS
+1288 VNGAVMGGHGTVQS

-1308 SLQNATVNGA
+1308 SLQNTAVNGA
-1318 VTGGY
+1318 VTGGE
-1323 GMATNGN
+1323 GTATSGN
-1330 IIHLRNTVVKGIV
+1330 IIHLRNTVVNGIV

-1348 SGGVGNTLAVCYSA
+1348 SGGVGNTLAVYYSA

-1390 TLLKLTNVSGG
+1390 PLLKLTNVSGG
-1401 SKNLKNMT
+1401 SKNLTNMT

-1454 CRFAIAPDKEHPE
+1454 CLFAIAPDKAHPE
-1467 KLRATVTKTDVS
+1467 RLRATVTKTGVG

-1488 RAGLANFVNQGADY
+1488 RAGLANFVNQSADY
-1502 LVEIGFA
+1502 LVESGFT
-1509 AAELSEEN
+1509 AAEMSAESGAEN
-1517 ASADDAAESRASA
+1517 ASADDTAELSS
-1530 KDTQRRTAASDP
+1530 KDTQRRTAASDS

-1579 AAKDGTKRLFSPF
+1579 AAKGGTKRLFSPF
-1592 VEYGRS
+1592 VEYGRG

-1612 KLSYFGLGVLGKLMQ
+1612 KLSYLGLGVLGKLTQ
-1627 QDGLWLEASVRAG
+1627 QDGLWLEASARAG
-1640 RAKSDYS
+1640 RARSDYS

-1765 LELGYRFLPQNSRVS
+1765 LELGYRFLLQNSRIS

-1785 NGWQGKR
+1785 DGWQGKR
-1792 KGLSGGAVIRWAF
+1792 KGLSGGAAIQWTF

>member
-1 MSKKKFSRPSL
+1 MSNKKFSRPSL

-22 GSFFAPSFASGADV
+22 GAFFAPSFASAADV
-36 TIDSTHPPQRNVPNP
+36 TVDSSHSPQRNVPNP

-77 NRYQEG
+77 DQYQED

-96 NADGNTVRI
+96 NADGNTVCI
-105 KGVTT
+105 KGATT

-116 GGAAWGI
+116 GGAAWGT

-163 GGKAESLYGG
+163 GGKTESLYGG
-173 FSNSTNAAGHIYK
+173 FSNSTNAAGRIHR
-186 NHVIIRNGTVAGKVY
+186 NHVVIRGGTIAGKVY

-208 HATGDVTYNTVTI
+208 HATGDVTHNTVTI
-221 TGGTLKKVVCGGSLE
+221 TGGTLKREVCGGSLE

-267 GGALT
+267 GGALM

-277 ITGGELNSV
+277 ITGGELNNV
-286 YAANSAGNVSEI
+286 YAAYSSGNVSEI

-321 IFGASGGNRAAYADN
+321 IFGASGGNRASYAGN

-342 SARAKNIVNFD
+342 SAQAKNIVNFD
-353 KVNFYFTGTLQPRL
+353 KVNFYFTDTLQPRL
-367 TLRDSMGTK
+367 TLRDSTGTK
-376 FKSLKDITIYGSPS
+376 FKSLKDIAIYGSPS

-404 IVVRDGVN
+404 VVVRDGVN

-454 WGDRSVIG
+454 WGGRSAIG
-462 NTTTGNDVALAN
+462 NTTTGNDVTLAS
-474 GSYVNAFGGWTT
+474 GSYANAYGGWTT

-493 ADKLGDSTGNKI
+493 ADRLGDSTGNKI
-505 AVSGTATV
+505 AV
-513 TVTVYGG
+513 
-520 YTDAAGGK
+520 
-528 ARGNAVT
+528 
-535 VESAVH
+535 
-541 DVVGGEGAGEASG
+541 
-554 NIVNVRASA
+554 
-563 AAVTGG
+563 
-569 RSAGA
+569 
-574 TSNNR
+574 
-579 VTLGNITI
+579 
-587 ASVVGGDAATIA
+587 
-599 EGNAVSLDGTTVAN
+599 
-613 DVIGGRGAAANGNT
+613 
-627 VDLKDAT
+627 
-634 VNGAIMGGHGTVQSD
+634 
-649 GNTVSLQNAT
+649 
-659 VNGAVTG
+659 
-666 GEGATTNNNEVHL
+666 
-679 NGNARVTGAL
+679 
-689 KGGSQTNGT
+689 
-698 GNTLSIKGRG
+698 
-708 NKAGAITDFQKFTF
+708 
-722 DASGLAKDD
+722 
-731 TMLEV
+731 
-736 TGAGETDVDWVSL
+736 
-749 TATGTAAKPLTL
+749 TGTA
-761 LKNEQGINLA
+761 NLM
-771 RYTGAAKS
+771 
-779 ETGDEAETNIDVRK
+779 
-793 SGARITAITYEGY
+793 
-806 RFKGATQATR
+806 
-816 EGRDAYGGRSKAG
+816 
-829 NSTRENEIAL
+829 
-839 ASGTH
+839 
-844 ANVYGGWTSGVGTTA
+844 
-859 ADKGASYENKV
+859 
-870 KVSGT
+870 
-875 ATVTG
+875 G

-892 KARGNTVTVESAVH
+892 KAQGN
-906 DVVGGEGAGEA
+906 
-917 SGNTVNIRAN
+917 
-927 AAAVTGG
+927 
-934 RGAAANDNIVNLGNV
+934 
-949 TVASVTGGEGAT
+949 SVT
-961 TNNNEVHLNG
+961 
-971 NARVTGALKG
+971 
-981 GSQTN
+981 
-986 GTGNTLSIKGR
+986 I
-997 GNKAGAITDFQ
+997 
-1008 KFTFDASGLAKDD
+1008 
-1021 TMLEVTGA
+1021 
-1029 GETDVDWVSL
+1029 
-1039 TATGTAAK
+1039 
-1047 PLTLLKN
+1047 
-1054 EQGINLAR
+1054 
-1062 YTGAAKSET
+1062 
-1071 GDEAETNI
+1071 
-1079 DVRKSGARI
+1079 
-1088 TAITYEGYRFKGATQ
+1088 
-1103 ATREGRDAYGG
+1103 
-1114 RSKAGN
+1114 
-1120 STRENEIAL
+1120 
-1129 ASGTHANVYGGWTS
+1129 
-1143 GVGTTAADKGASYEN
+1143 
-1158 KVKVS
+1158 
-1163 GTATVTGTVYG
+1163 
-1174 GYTDAAG
+1174 
-1181 GKARG
+1181 
-1186 NTVTVESAVHD
+1186 ESAVHD

-1220 VTGGRSAGAASNN
+1220 VTGGRSTGAASNN
-1233 RVTLGNITIA
+1233 RVTLGNITA
-1243 SVVGGDA
+1243 VRVVGGDGG
-1250 ATIAEGN
+1250 TTAEGN
-1257 AVSLDGTTVANDVI
+1257 TVSLDGTTVTNDVI
-1271 GGRGA
+1271 GGKGA
-1276 ATNGNTVDLKDA
+1276 AANGNSVSLSNTH
-1288 TVNGAVMGGHGTAQS
+1288 VNGAVMGGYGTVQSDGNTVSLQSAMVNGAVMGGYSTAQS

-1308 SLQNATVNGA
+1308 SLQNAMVNGA

-1323 GMATNGN
+1323 GTATSGN
-1330 IIHLRNTVVKGIV
+1330 IIHLRNTVVNGIV

-1348 SGGVGNTLAVCYSA
+1348 SGGVGNTLAVYYSE
-1362 GTSSIHDFKGIEN
+1362 GTSSIRDFKGIEN

-1401 SKNLKNMT
+1401 SKNLTNMT

-1420 LQAGDSFTLLENASG
+1420 LQAGDSFTLLENTSG
-1435 KITVGEGVTMKGT
+1435 KISVGEGVTMKGT

-1454 CRFAIAPDKEHPE
+1454 CLFAIAPDKAHPE
-1467 KLRATVTKTDVS
+1467 KLRATVTKTGVG

-1502 LVEIGFA
+1502 LVESGFT
-1509 AAELSEEN
+1509 AAEMSAESGAEN
-1517 ASADDAAESRASA
+1517 ASVDDTAESSS
-1530 KDTQRRTAASDP
+1530 KGTQRRTAASDS

-1579 AAKDGTKRLFSPF
+1579 AAKGGTKRLFSPF
-1592 VEYGRS
+1592 VEYGRG

-1612 KLSYFGLGVLGKLMQ
+1612 KLSYFGLGVLGKLTQ
-1627 QDGLWLEASVRAG
+1627 QDGLWFEASARAG

-1652 AGYDGSNAYYGIHLG
+1652 AGYDGSNTYYGIHLG

-1724 DRSTGECYAGLAWE
+1724 DRSAGECYAGLAWE

-1758 LKGSSYM
+1758 LKGSSCM
-1765 LELGYRFLPQNSRVS
+1765 LELGYRFLPQNSRIS

-1785 NGWQGKR
+1785 DGWQGKR
-1792 KGLSGGAVIRWAF
+1792 KGLSGGAAIQWTF

>member
-1 MSKKKFSRPSL
+1 MSNKKFSRPSL

-22 GSFFAPSFASGADV
+22 GAFFAPSFASGADV

-51 DDPSTPNSAASV
+51 DAPSTPNSAASV

-77 NRYQEG
+77 DRYQED

-105 KGVTT
+105 KGATT

-116 GGAAWGI
+116 GGAAWGT
-123 GHARENRVRFDA
+123 GHARENRVHFDA

-149 GRSGKAEENTVEVN
+149 GRSGRAEENTVEVN
-163 GGKAESLYGG
+163 GGKTEFLYGG
-173 FSNSTNAAGHIYK
+173 FSNSTNATGRIHK
-186 NHVIIRNGTVAGKVY
+186 NRVVIRGGTIAGKVY

-208 HATGDVTYNTVTI
+208 HATGDVTHNTVTI
-221 TGGTLKKVVCGGSLE
+221 TGGTLKKDICGGSLE

-257 GDVYGGYTRR
+257 KDVYGGYTRR

-286 YAANSAGNVSEI
+286 YAAYSAGNVSEI

-321 IFGASGGNRAAYADN
+321 IFGASGGNRASYAGN

-342 SARAKNIVNFD
+342 SAQAKNIVNFD
-353 KVNFYFTGTLQPRL
+353 KVNFYFTDTLQPRL
-367 TLRDSMGTK
+367 TLRDSTGTK
-376 FKSLKDITIYGSPS
+376 FKSLKDIAIYGSPS

-454 WGDRSVIG
+454 WGGRSAIG

-474 GSYVNAFGGWTT
+474 GSYANAYGGWTT
-486 GAGSDAA
+486 GTGSDAA
-493 ADKLGDSTGNKI
+493 ADRLGDSTGNKI
-505 AVSGTATV
+505 T
-513 TVTVYGG
+513 
-520 YTDAAGGK
+520 
-528 ARGNAVT
+528 
-535 VESAVH
+535 
-541 DVVGGEGAGEASG
+541 
-554 NIVNVRASA
+554 
-563 AAVTGG
+563 
-569 RSAGA
+569 
-574 TSNNR
+574 
-579 VTLGNITI
+579 
-587 ASVVGGDAATIA
+587 
-599 EGNAVSLDGTTVAN
+599 
-613 DVIGGRGAAANGNT
+613 
-627 VDLKDAT
+627 
-634 VNGAIMGGHGTVQSD
+634 
-649 GNTVSLQNAT
+649 
-659 VNGAVTG
+659 
-666 GEGATTNNNEVHL
+666 
-679 NGNARVTGAL
+679 
-689 KGGSQTNGT
+689 
-698 GNTLSIKGRG
+698 
-708 NKAGAITDFQKFTF
+708 
-722 DASGLAKDD
+722 
-731 TMLEV
+731 
-736 TGAGETDVDWVSL
+736 
-749 TATGTAAKPLTL
+749 
-761 LKNEQGINLA
+761 
-771 RYTGAAKS
+771 
-779 ETGDEAETNIDVRK
+779 
-793 SGARITAITYEGY
+793 
-806 RFKGATQATR
+806 
-816 EGRDAYGGRSKAG
+816 
-829 NSTRENEIAL
+829 
-839 ASGTH
+839 
-844 ANVYGGWTSGVGTTA
+844 
-859 ADKGASYENKV
+859 
-870 KVSGT
+870 VSGT

-892 KARGNTVTVESAVH
+892 KAWGN
-906 DVVGGEGAGEA
+906 
-917 SGNTVNIRAN
+917 
-927 AAAVTGG
+927 
-934 RGAAANDNIVNLGNV
+934 
-949 TVASVTGGEGAT
+949 SVT
-961 TNNNEVHLNG
+961 
-971 NARVTGALKG
+971 
-981 GSQTN
+981 
-986 GTGNTLSIKGR
+986 I
-997 GNKAGAITDFQ
+997 
-1008 KFTFDASGLAKDD
+1008 
-1021 TMLEVTGA
+1021 
-1029 GETDVDWVSL
+1029 
-1039 TATGTAAK
+1039 
-1047 PLTLLKN
+1047 
-1054 EQGINLAR
+1054 
-1062 YTGAAKSET
+1062 
-1071 GDEAETNI
+1071 
-1079 DVRKSGARI
+1079 
-1088 TAITYEGYRFKGATQ
+1088 
-1103 ATREGRDAYGG
+1103 
-1114 RSKAGN
+1114 
-1120 STRENEIAL
+1120 
-1129 ASGTHANVYGGWTS
+1129 
-1143 GVGTTAADKGASYEN
+1143 
-1158 KVKVS
+1158 
-1163 GTATVTGTVYG
+1163 
-1174 GYTDAAG
+1174 
-1181 GKARG
+1181 
-1186 NTVTVESAVHD
+1186 ESAVHD

-1220 VTGGRSAGAASNN
+1220 VTGGRGAVANGNIVNLGNVTVASVTGGEGATTNNNEVHLNGNVRVTDALKGGSQASGMGNTLSVKGKGNKAEAITGFQKLKFDAAGLAKDDTMLEVTGMGETAVDWASLTATGTAAKPLTLLKNEQGINLAHYTGAAKSETSDEAEMNIDVRKTGARITAITYEGYRFKGATQATREGRDAYGGRSKVGNSTRENEIALSSGTHANVYGGWTSGVGTTALDKGASYENKVKISGTATVTGTVYGGYTDAAGGKARGNTVTIESAVHDVVGGEGAGEASGNIVNIRANATAVTGGRSTGAASNN
-1233 RVTLGNITIA
+1233 RVTLGNITA
-1243 SVVGGDA
+1243 VRVVGGDGG
-1250 ATIAEGN
+1250 TTAEGN
-1257 AVSLDGTTVANDVI
+1257 TVSLDGTTVTNDVI
-1271 GGRGA
+1271 GGKGA
-1276 ATNGNTVDLKDA
+1276 AANGNAVSLSNTH
-1288 TVNGAVMGGHGTAQS
+1288 VNGAVMGGHGTVQS

-1308 SLQNATVNGA
+1308 SLQNTAVNGA
-1318 VTGGY
+1318 VTGGE
-1323 GMATNGN
+1323 GTATSGN
-1330 IIHLRNTVVKGIV
+1330 IIHLRNTVVNGIV

-1348 SGGVGNTLAVCYSA
+1348 SGGVDNTLAVYYSA

-1390 TLLKLTNVSGG
+1390 PLLKLTNVSGG
-1401 SKNLKNMT
+1401 SKNLTNMT

-1435 KITVGEGVTMKGT
+1435 KIAVGEGVTMKGT

-1454 CRFAIAPDKEHPE
+1454 CLFAIAPDKAHPE
-1467 KLRATVTKTDVS
+1467 RLRATVTKTGVG

-1488 RAGLANFVNQGADY
+1488 RAGLANFVNQSADY
-1502 LVEIGFA
+1502 LVESGFT
-1509 AAELSEEN
+1509 AAEMSAESGAEN
-1517 ASADDAAESRASA
+1517 ASADDTAESSS
-1530 KDTQRRTAASDP
+1530 KDTQRRTAAADS

-1553 NAMRVESGSHVDS
+1553 NAMRVESGSYIDS

-1579 AAKDGTKRLFSPF
+1579 AAKGGTKRLFSPF
-1592 VEYGRS
+1592 VEYGRG

-1612 KLSYFGLGVLGKLMQ
+1612 KLSYFGLGVLGKLTQ
-1627 QDGLWLEASVRAG
+1627 QDGLWFEASARAG

-1652 AGYDGSNAYYGIHLG
+1652 AGYDGSNTYYGIHLG

-1758 LKGSSYM
+1758 LKGSSCM
-1765 LELGYRFLPQNSRVS
+1765 LEIGYRFLPQNSRIS

-1785 NGWQGKR
+1785 DGWQGKR
-1792 KGLSGGAVIRWAF
+1792 KGLSGGAAIQWTF

>member
-1 MSKKKFSRPSL
+1 MSNKKFSRPSL

-22 GSFFAPSFASGADV
+22 GAFFAPSFASAADV
-36 TIDSTHPPQRNVPNP
+36 TVDSSHSPQRNVPNP

-77 NRYQEG
+77 DQYQED

-96 NADGNTVRI
+96 NADGNTVCI
-105 KGVTT
+105 KGATT

-116 GGAAWGI
+116 GGAAWGT

-149 GRSGKAEENTVEVN
+149 GRSGRAEENTVEVN
-163 GGKAESLYGG
+163 GGKTESLYGG
-173 FSNSTNAAGHIYK
+173 FSNSTNAAGRIHR
-186 NHVIIRNGTVAGKVY
+186 NHVVIRGGTIAGKVY

-208 HATGDVTYNTVTI
+208 HATGDVTHNTVTI
-221 TGGTLKKVVCGGSLE
+221 TGGTLKREVCGGSLE

-257 GDVYGGYTRR
+257 KDVYGGYTRR
-267 GGALT
+267 GGALM

-277 ITGGELNSV
+277 ITGGELNNV
-286 YAANSAGNVSEI
+286 YAAYSSGNVSEI

-321 IFGASGGNRAAYADN
+321 IFGASGGNRASYAGN

-342 SARAKNIVNFD
+342 SAQAKNIVNFD
-353 KVNFYFTGTLQPRL
+353 KVNFYFTDTLQPRL
-367 TLRDSMGTK
+367 TLRDSTGTK
-376 FKSLKDITIYGSPS
+376 FKSLKDIAIYGSPS

-404 IVVRDGVN
+404 VVVRDGVN

-454 WGDRSVIG
+454 WGGRSAIG
-462 NTTTGNDVALAN
+462 NTTTGNDVTLAS
-474 GSYVNAFGGWTT
+474 GSYANAYGGWTT

-493 ADKLGDSTGNKI
+493 ADRLGDSTGNKI
-505 AVSGTATV
+505 AV
-513 TVTVYGG
+513 
-520 YTDAAGGK
+520 
-528 ARGNAVT
+528 
-535 VESAVH
+535 
-541 DVVGGEGAGEASG
+541 
-554 NIVNVRASA
+554 
-563 AAVTGG
+563 
-569 RSAGA
+569 
-574 TSNNR
+574 
-579 VTLGNITI
+579 
-587 ASVVGGDAATIA
+587 
-599 EGNAVSLDGTTVAN
+599 
-613 DVIGGRGAAANGNT
+613 
-627 VDLKDAT
+627 
-634 VNGAIMGGHGTVQSD
+634 
-649 GNTVSLQNAT
+649 
-659 VNGAVTG
+659 
-666 GEGATTNNNEVHL
+666 
-679 NGNARVTGAL
+679 
-689 KGGSQTNGT
+689 
-698 GNTLSIKGRG
+698 
-708 NKAGAITDFQKFTF
+708 
-722 DASGLAKDD
+722 
-731 TMLEV
+731 
-736 TGAGETDVDWVSL
+736 
-749 TATGTAAKPLTL
+749 TGTA
-761 LKNEQGINLA
+761 NLM
-771 RYTGAAKS
+771 
-779 ETGDEAETNIDVRK
+779 
-793 SGARITAITYEGY
+793 
-806 RFKGATQATR
+806 
-816 EGRDAYGGRSKAG
+816 
-829 NSTRENEIAL
+829 
-839 ASGTH
+839 
-844 ANVYGGWTSGVGTTA
+844 
-859 ADKGASYENKV
+859 
-870 KVSGT
+870 
-875 ATVTG
+875 G

-892 KARGNTVTVESAVH
+892 KAQGN
-906 DVVGGEGAGEA
+906 
-917 SGNTVNIRAN
+917 
-927 AAAVTGG
+927 
-934 RGAAANDNIVNLGNV
+934 
-949 TVASVTGGEGAT
+949 SVT
-961 TNNNEVHLNG
+961 
-971 NARVTGALKG
+971 
-981 GSQTN
+981 
-986 GTGNTLSIKGR
+986 I
-997 GNKAGAITDFQ
+997 
-1008 KFTFDASGLAKDD
+1008 
-1021 TMLEVTGA
+1021 
-1029 GETDVDWVSL
+1029 
-1039 TATGTAAK
+1039 
-1047 PLTLLKN
+1047 
-1054 EQGINLAR
+1054 
-1062 YTGAAKSET
+1062 
-1071 GDEAETNI
+1071 
-1079 DVRKSGARI
+1079 
-1088 TAITYEGYRFKGATQ
+1088 
-1103 ATREGRDAYGG
+1103 
-1114 RSKAGN
+1114 
-1120 STRENEIAL
+1120 
-1129 ASGTHANVYGGWTS
+1129 
-1143 GVGTTAADKGASYEN
+1143 
-1158 KVKVS
+1158 
-1163 GTATVTGTVYG
+1163 
-1174 GYTDAAG
+1174 
-1181 GKARG
+1181 
-1186 NTVTVESAVHD
+1186 ESAVHD

-1220 VTGGRSAGAASNN
+1220 VTGGRSTGAASNN
-1233 RVTLGNITIA
+1233 RVTLGNITA
-1243 SVVGGDA
+1243 VRVVGGDGG
-1250 ATIAEGN
+1250 TTAEGN
-1257 AVSLDGTTVANDVI
+1257 TVSLDGTTVTNDVI
-1271 GGRGA
+1271 GGKGA
-1276 ATNGNTVDLKDA
+1276 AANGNSVSLSNTH
-1288 TVNGAVMGGHGTAQS
+1288 VNGAVMGGYGTVQSDGNTVSLQSAMVNGAVMGGYSTAQS

-1308 SLQNATVNGA
+1308 SLQNAMVNGA

-1323 GMATNGN
+1323 GTATSGN
-1330 IIHLRNTVVKGIV
+1330 IIHLRNTVVNGIV

-1348 SGGVGNTLAVCYSA
+1348 SGGVGNTLAVYYSA

-1390 TLLKLTNVSGG
+1390 PLLKLTNVSGG
-1401 SKNLKNMT
+1401 SKNLTNMT

-1454 CRFAIAPDKEHPE
+1454 CLFAIAPDQAHPE
-1467 KLRATVTKTDVS
+1467 KLRATVTKTGVG

-1502 LVEIGFA
+1502 LVESGFT
-1509 AAELSEEN
+1509 AAEMSAENGAEN
-1517 ASADDAAESRASA
+1517 ASADDTAESSS
-1530 KDTQRRTAASDP
+1530 KDTQRRTAASDS

-1579 AAKDGTKRLFSPF
+1579 AAKGGTKRLFSPF
-1592 VEYGRS
+1592 VEYGRG

-1612 KLSYFGLGVLGKLMQ
+1612 KLSYFGLGVLGKLTQ
-1627 QDGLWLEASVRAG
+1627 QDGLWLEASARAG

-1724 DRSTGECYAGLAWE
+1724 DRSAGECYAGLAWE

-1758 LKGSSYM
+1758 LKGSSCM
-1765 LELGYRFLPQNSRVS
+1765 LELGYRFLPQNSRIS

-1785 NGWQGKR
+1785 DGWQGKR
-1792 KGLSGGAVIRWAF
+1792 KGLSGGAAIQWTF

>member
-1 MSKKKFSRPSL
+1 MSNKKSSRPSL

-22 GSFFAPSFASGADV
+22 GAFFAPSFASGADV

-77 NRYQEG
+77 DRYQED

-105 KGVTT
+105 KGAMT

-116 GGAAWGI
+116 GGAAWGT

-149 GRSGKAEENTVEVN
+149 GRSGRAEENTVEVN

-173 FSNSTNAAGHIYK
+173 FSNSTNATGRIHK
-186 NHVIIRNGTVAGKVY
+186 NHVVIRGGTIAGKVY

-208 HATGDVTYNTVTI
+208 HATGDVTHNTVTI
-221 TGGTLKKVVCGGSLE
+221 TGGTLKKDICGGSLE

-257 GDVYGGYTRR
+257 KDVYGGYTRR

-286 YAANSAGNVSEI
+286 YAAYSAGNVSEI

-321 IFGASGGNRAAYADN
+321 IFGASGGNRASYAGN

-342 SARAKNIVNFD
+342 SAQAKNIVNFD
-353 KVNFYFTGTLQPRL
+353 KVNFYFTDTLQPRL
-367 TLRDSMGTK
+367 TLRDSTGTK
-376 FKSLKDITIYGSPS
+376 FKSLKDIAIYGSPS

-412 TVVRTGDTAEVT
+412 TLVRTGDTAEVT
-424 LEKDA
+424 LERDA

-454 WGDRSVIG
+454 WGGRSVIG
-462 NTTTGNDVALAN
+462 NTTTGNDVTLASD
-474 GSYVNAFGGWTT
+474 SYANAYGGWTT

-493 ADKLGDSTGNKI
+493 ADKLGDSIANKI
-505 AVSGTATV
+505 AVMGTANV
-513 TVTVYGG
+513 TGTVYGG

-528 ARGNAVT
+528 AWGNTVT
-535 VESAVH
+535 IESAVH

-554 NIVNVRASA
+554 NTVDIRANA
-563 AAVTGG
+563 AAVT
-569 RSAGA
+569 
-574 TSNNR
+574 
-579 VTLGNITI
+579 
-587 ASVVGGDAATIA
+587 
-599 EGNAVSLDGTTVAN
+599 
-613 DVIGGRGAAANGNT
+613 GGRGAAANGNIVNLGNVT
-627 VDLKDAT
+627 VA
-634 VNGAIMGGHGTVQSD
+634 S
-649 GNTVSLQNAT
+649 
-659 VNGAVTG
+659 VTG
-666 GEGATTNNNEVHL
+666 GEGARTNNNEVHL
-679 NGNARVTGAL
+679 NGNVRVTGAL
-689 KGGSQTNGT
+689 KGGSQASGM
-698 GNTLSIKGRG
+698 GNTLSVKGKG
-708 NKAGAITDFQKFTF
+708 NKAEAITGFQKLKF
-722 DASGLAKDD
+722 DAAGLAKDD

-736 TGAGETDVDWVSL
+736 TGTGETAVDWASL

-771 RYTGAAKS
+771 HYTGAAKS
-779 ETGDEAETNIDVRK
+779 ETSDEAEMNIDVRK
-793 SGARITAITYEGY
+793 TGARITAITYEGY

-816 EGRDAYGGRSKAG
+816 EGRDAYGGRSKVG

-839 ASGTH
+839 SSGTH

-859 ADKGASYENKV
+859 LDKGASYENKV
-870 KVSGT
+870 KISGT

-892 KARGNTVTVESAVH
+892 KARGNTVT
-906 DVVGGEGAGEA
+906 
-917 SGNTVNIRAN
+917 I
-927 AAAVTGG
+927 
-934 RGAAANDNIVNLGNV
+934 
-949 TVASVTGGEGAT
+949 
-961 TNNNEVHLNG
+961 
-971 NARVTGALKG
+971 
-981 GSQTN
+981 
-986 GTGNTLSIKGR
+986 
-997 GNKAGAITDFQ
+997 
-1008 KFTFDASGLAKDD
+1008 
-1021 TMLEVTGA
+1021 
-1029 GETDVDWVSL
+1029 
-1039 TATGTAAK
+1039 
-1047 PLTLLKN
+1047 
-1054 EQGINLAR
+1054 
-1062 YTGAAKSET
+1062 
-1071 GDEAETNI
+1071 
-1079 DVRKSGARI
+1079 
-1088 TAITYEGYRFKGATQ
+1088 
-1103 ATREGRDAYGG
+1103 
-1114 RSKAGN
+1114 
-1120 STRENEIAL
+1120 
-1129 ASGTHANVYGGWTS
+1129 
-1143 GVGTTAADKGASYEN
+1143 
-1158 KVKVS
+1158 
-1163 GTATVTGTVYG
+1163 
-1174 GYTDAAG
+1174 
-1181 GKARG
+1181 
-1186 NTVTVESAVHD
+1186 ESAVHD

-1207 SGNIVNIRANAAA
+1207 SGNIVNIRANATA
-1220 VTGGRSAGAASNN
+1220 VTGGRSTGAASNN
-1233 RVTLGNITIA
+1233 RVTLGNITA
-1243 SVVGGDA
+1243 VRVVGGDGG
-1250 ATIAEGN
+1250 TTAEGN
-1257 AVSLDGTTVANDVI
+1257 TVSLDGTTVTNDVI
-1271 GGRGA
+1271 GGKGA
-1276 ATNGNTVDLKDA
+1276 AANGNAVSLSNTH
-1288 TVNGAVMGGHGTAQS
+1288 VNGAVMGGHGTVQS

-1308 SLQNATVNGA
+1308 SLQNTAVNGA
-1318 VTGGY
+1318 VTGGE
-1323 GMATNGN
+1323 GTATSGN
-1330 IIHLRNTVVKGIV
+1330 IIHLRNTVVNGIV

-1348 SGGVGNTLAVCYSA
+1348 SGGVDNTLAVYYSA

-1390 TLLKLTNVSGG
+1390 PLLKLTNVSGG
-1401 SKNLKNMT
+1401 SKNLTNMT

-1454 CRFAIAPDKEHPE
+1454 CLFAIAPDKAHPE
-1467 KLRATVTKTDVS
+1467 RLRATVTKTGVG

-1488 RAGLANFVNQGADY
+1488 RAGLANFVNQSADY
-1502 LVEIGFA
+1502 LVESGFT
-1509 AAELSEEN
+1509 AAEMSAESGAEN
-1517 ASADDAAESRASA
+1517 ASADDTAESSS
-1530 KDTQRRTAASDP
+1530 KDTQRRTAAADS

-1553 NAMRVESGSHVDS
+1553 NAMRVESGSYVDS

-1579 AAKDGTKRLFSPF
+1579 AAKGGTKRLFSPF
-1592 VEYGRS
+1592 VEYGRG

-1612 KLSYFGLGVLGKLMQ
+1612 KLSYFGLGVLGKLTQ
-1627 QDGLWLEASVRAG
+1627 QDGLWFEASARAG

-1652 AGYDGSNAYYGIHLG
+1652 AGYDGSNTYYGIHLG

-1758 LKGSSYM
+1758 LKGSSCM
-1765 LELGYRFLPQNSRVS
+1765 LEIGYRFLPQNSRIS

-1785 NGWQGKR
+1785 DGWQGKR
-1792 KGLSGGAVIRWAF
+1792 KGLSGGAAIQWTF

>member
-1 MSKKKFSRPSL
+1 MSNKKFSRPSL

-22 GSFFAPSFASGADV
+22 GAFFVPSFAFAADV

-51 DDPSTPNSAASV
+51 DAPSTPNSAASV

-77 NRYQEG
+77 NQYQED
-83 TLSVFGGVARGTG
+83 TLSVFGGVARGIG

-105 KGVTT
+105 KGATT
-110 EIASVY
+110 EIASIY
-116 GGAAWGI
+116 GGAAWGT
-123 GHARENRVRFDA
+123 GHARENWVHFDA

-149 GRSGKAEENTVEVN
+149 GRSGEAEENTVEVN
-163 GGKAESLYGG
+163 GGKTESLYGG
-173 FSNSTNAAGHIYK
+173 FSNSTNAAGRIHR
-186 NHVIIRNGTVAGKVY
+186 NHVVIRGGTIAGKVY

-208 HATGDVTYNTVTI
+208 HATGDVTHNTVTI
-221 TGGTLKKVVCGGSLE
+221 TGGTLKREVCGGSLE

-267 GGALT
+267 GGALM

-277 ITGGELNSV
+277 ITGGELNNV
-286 YAANSAGNVSEI
+286 YAAYSSGNVSEI

-321 IFGASGGNRAAYADN
+321 IFGASGGNRASYAGN

-342 SARAKNIVNFD
+342 SAQAKNIVNFD
-353 KVNFYFTGTLQPRL
+353 KVNFYFTDTLQPRL
-367 TLRDSMGTK
+367 TLRDSTGTK
-376 FKSLKDITIYGSPS
+376 FKSLKDIAIYGSPS

-404 IVVRDGVN
+404 VVVRDGVN

-454 WGDRSVIG
+454 WGGRSAIG
-462 NTTTGNDVALAN
+462 NTTTGNDVTLAS
-474 GSYVNAFGGWTT
+474 GSYANAYGGWTT

-493 ADKLGDSTGNKI
+493 ADRLGDSTGNKI
-505 AVSGTATV
+505 AV
-513 TVTVYGG
+513 
-520 YTDAAGGK
+520 
-528 ARGNAVT
+528 
-535 VESAVH
+535 
-541 DVVGGEGAGEASG
+541 
-554 NIVNVRASA
+554 
-563 AAVTGG
+563 
-569 RSAGA
+569 
-574 TSNNR
+574 
-579 VTLGNITI
+579 
-587 ASVVGGDAATIA
+587 
-599 EGNAVSLDGTTVAN
+599 
-613 DVIGGRGAAANGNT
+613 
-627 VDLKDAT
+627 
-634 VNGAIMGGHGTVQSD
+634 
-649 GNTVSLQNAT
+649 
-659 VNGAVTG
+659 
-666 GEGATTNNNEVHL
+666 
-679 NGNARVTGAL
+679 
-689 KGGSQTNGT
+689 
-698 GNTLSIKGRG
+698 
-708 NKAGAITDFQKFTF
+708 
-722 DASGLAKDD
+722 
-731 TMLEV
+731 
-736 TGAGETDVDWVSL
+736 
-749 TATGTAAKPLTL
+749 TGTA
-761 LKNEQGINLA
+761 NLM
-771 RYTGAAKS
+771 
-779 ETGDEAETNIDVRK
+779 
-793 SGARITAITYEGY
+793 
-806 RFKGATQATR
+806 
-816 EGRDAYGGRSKAG
+816 
-829 NSTRENEIAL
+829 
-839 ASGTH
+839 
-844 ANVYGGWTSGVGTTA
+844 
-859 ADKGASYENKV
+859 
-870 KVSGT
+870 
-875 ATVTG
+875 G

-892 KARGNTVTVESAVH
+892 KAQGN
-906 DVVGGEGAGEA
+906 
-917 SGNTVNIRAN
+917 
-927 AAAVTGG
+927 
-934 RGAAANDNIVNLGNV
+934 
-949 TVASVTGGEGAT
+949 SVT
-961 TNNNEVHLNG
+961 
-971 NARVTGALKG
+971 
-981 GSQTN
+981 
-986 GTGNTLSIKGR
+986 I
-997 GNKAGAITDFQ
+997 
-1008 KFTFDASGLAKDD
+1008 
-1021 TMLEVTGA
+1021 
-1029 GETDVDWVSL
+1029 
-1039 TATGTAAK
+1039 
-1047 PLTLLKN
+1047 
-1054 EQGINLAR
+1054 
-1062 YTGAAKSET
+1062 
-1071 GDEAETNI
+1071 
-1079 DVRKSGARI
+1079 
-1088 TAITYEGYRFKGATQ
+1088 
-1103 ATREGRDAYGG
+1103 
-1114 RSKAGN
+1114 
-1120 STRENEIAL
+1120 
-1129 ASGTHANVYGGWTS
+1129 
-1143 GVGTTAADKGASYEN
+1143 
-1158 KVKVS
+1158 
-1163 GTATVTGTVYG
+1163 
-1174 GYTDAAG
+1174 
-1181 GKARG
+1181 
-1186 NTVTVESAVHD
+1186 ESAVHD

-1220 VTGGRSAGAASNN
+1220 VTGGRSMGAASNNRVTLGNVTVASVTGGEGATTNNNEVHLDGNVRVTGALKGGSQASGMGNTLSVKGRGNKAGAITGFQKLKFDAAGLAKDDTMLEVTGTGETAVDWASLTATGTAAKPLTLLKNEQGINLAHYTGAAKSETSDEAEMNIDVRKTGARITAITYEGYRFKGATQATREGRDAYGGRSKVGNSTLENEIALSSGTHANVYGGWTSGVGTTALDKGASYENKVKISGTANVTGTVYGGYTDAAGGKARGNTVTIESAVHDVVGGEGAGEASGNIVDIRANAAAVTGGRSAGAASNN
-1233 RVTLGNITIA
+1233 RVTLGNITA
-1243 SVVGGDA
+1243 TSVVGGDGA
-1250 ATIAEGN
+1250 ATAEGN
-1257 AVSLDGTTVANDVI
+1257 TVSLDGTTVTNDVI

-1276 ATNGNTVDLKDA
+1276 AANGNAVSLSNTH
-1288 TVNGAVMGGHGTAQS
+1288 VNGAVMGGYGTVQS

-1308 SLQNATVNGA
+1308 SLQNTAVNGA
-1318 VTGGY
+1318 VTGGE
-1323 GMATNGN
+1323 GTATSGN
-1330 IIHLRNTVVKGIV
+1330 IIHLRNTVVNGIV

-1348 SGGVGNTLAVCYSA
+1348 SGGVGNTLAVYYSA

-1390 TLLKLTNVSGG
+1390 PLLKLTNVSGG
-1401 SKNLKNMT
+1401 SKNLTNMT

-1454 CRFAIAPDKEHPE
+1454 CLFAIAPDQAHPE
-1467 KLRATVTKTDVS
+1467 KLRATVTKTGVG

-1502 LVEIGFA
+1502 LVESGFT
-1509 AAELSEEN
+1509 AAEMSAENGAEN
-1517 ASADDAAESRASA
+1517 ASADDTAELSS
-1530 KDTQRRTAASDP
+1530 KDTQRRTAAVDS

-1579 AAKDGTKRLFSPF
+1579 AAKGGTKRLFSPF
-1592 VEYGRS
+1592 VEYGRG

-1612 KLSYFGLGVLGKLMQ
+1612 KLSYFGLGVLGKLTQ
-1627 QDGLWLEASVRAG
+1627 QDGLWLEASARAG

-1667 VGKTFA
+1667 VGKTFM
-1673 LQKGASLDAY
+1673 LQKDASLDAY

-1765 LELGYRFLPQNSRVS
+1765 LELGYRFLPQNSRIS

-1785 NGWQGKR
+1785 DGWQGKR
-1792 KGLSGGAVIRWAF
+1792 KGLSGGAAIQWTF

>member
-1 MSKKKFSRPSL
+1 MSNKKFSRPSL

-22 GSFFAPSFASGADV
+22 GAFFVPSFAFAADV
-36 TIDSTHPPQRNVPNP
+36 TIDSTHPPQRNVPTP
-51 DDPSTPNSAASV
+51 DAPSTPNSAASV

-77 NRYQEG
+77 DRYQED
-83 TLSVFGGVARGTG
+83 TLSVFGGVARGIG

-105 KGVTT
+105 KGATT

-116 GGAAWGI
+116 GGAAWGT
-123 GHARENRVRFDA
+123 GHARENRVHFDA

-149 GRSGKAEENTVEVN
+149 GRSGRAEENTVEVN
-163 GGKAESLYGG
+163 GGKTESLYGG
-173 FSNSTNAAGHIYK
+173 FSNSTNAAGRIHR
-186 NHVIIRNGTVAGKVY
+186 NHVVIRGGTIAGKVY

-208 HATGDVTYNTVTI
+208 HATGDVTHNTVTI
-221 TGGTLKKVVCGGSLE
+221 TGGTLKKDICGGSLE

-277 ITGGELNSV
+277 ITGGELNNV
-286 YAANSAGNVSEI
+286 YAAYSAGNVSEI

-311 MKAGYRIAKY
+311 MKVGYRIAKY
-321 IFGASGGNRAAYADN
+321 IFGASGGNRASYADN

-353 KVNFYFTGTLQPRL
+353 KVNFYFTDTLQPRL
-367 TLRDSMGTK
+367 TLRDSTGTK
-376 FKSLKDITIYGSPS
+376 FKSLKDIAIYGSPS

-397 ENNTSGG
+397 ENDTSGG
-404 IVVRDGVN
+404 VVVRDGVN

-454 WGDRSVIG
+454 WGGRSAIG

-474 GSYVNAFGGWTT
+474 GSYANAYGGWTT
-486 GAGSDAA
+486 GTGSDAA
-493 ADKLGDSTGNKI
+493 ADRLGDSTGNKI
-505 AVSGTATV
+505 TVSGTATV
-513 TVTVYGG
+513 TGTVYGG

-528 ARGNAVT
+528 AWGNSVT
-535 VESAVH
+535 IESAVH
-541 DVVGGEGAGEASG
+541 DVVGGEGGGEASG
-554 NIVNVRASA
+554 NTVDIRANA

-569 RSAGA
+569 RGA
-574 TSNNR
+574 
-579 VTLGNITI
+579 V
-587 ASVVGGDAATIA
+587 
-599 EGNAVSLDGTTVAN
+599 
-613 DVIGGRGAAANGNT
+613 ANGNIVNLGNVT
-627 VDLKDAT
+627 VA
-634 VNGAIMGGHGTVQSD
+634 S
-649 GNTVSLQNAT
+649 
-659 VNGAVTG
+659 VTG

-679 NGNARVTGAL
+679 NGNVRVTDAL
-689 KGGSQTNGT
+689 KGGSQASGM
-698 GNTLSIKGRG
+698 GNTLSVKGKG
-708 NKAGAITDFQKFTF
+708 NKAEAITGFQKLKF
-722 DASGLAKDD
+722 DAAGLAKDD

-736 TGAGETDVDWVSL
+736 TGMGETAVDWASL

-771 RYTGAAKS
+771 HYTGAAKS
-779 ETGDEAETNIDVRK
+779 ETSDEAEMNIDVRK
-793 SGARITAITYEGY
+793 TGARITAITYEGY

-816 EGRDAYGGRSKAG
+816 EGRDAYGGRSKVG

-839 ASGTH
+839 SSGTH

-859 ADKGASYENKV
+859 LDKGASYENKV
-870 KVSGT
+870 KISGT

-892 KARGNTVTVESAVH
+892 KARGNTVT
-906 DVVGGEGAGEA
+906 
-917 SGNTVNIRAN
+917 I
-927 AAAVTGG
+927 
-934 RGAAANDNIVNLGNV
+934 
-949 TVASVTGGEGAT
+949 
-961 TNNNEVHLNG
+961 
-971 NARVTGALKG
+971 
-981 GSQTN
+981 
-986 GTGNTLSIKGR
+986 
-997 GNKAGAITDFQ
+997 
-1008 KFTFDASGLAKDD
+1008 
-1021 TMLEVTGA
+1021 
-1029 GETDVDWVSL
+1029 
-1039 TATGTAAK
+1039 
-1047 PLTLLKN
+1047 
-1054 EQGINLAR
+1054 
-1062 YTGAAKSET
+1062 
-1071 GDEAETNI
+1071 
-1079 DVRKSGARI
+1079 
-1088 TAITYEGYRFKGATQ
+1088 
-1103 ATREGRDAYGG
+1103 
-1114 RSKAGN
+1114 
-1120 STRENEIAL
+1120 
-1129 ASGTHANVYGGWTS
+1129 
-1143 GVGTTAADKGASYEN
+1143 
-1158 KVKVS
+1158 
-1163 GTATVTGTVYG
+1163 
-1174 GYTDAAG
+1174 
-1181 GKARG
+1181 
-1186 NTVTVESAVHD
+1186 ESAVHD

-1207 SGNIVNIRANAAA
+1207 SGNIVNIRANATA
-1220 VTGGRSAGAASNN
+1220 VTGGRSTGAASNN
-1233 RVTLGNITIA
+1233 RVTLGNITA
-1243 SVVGGDA
+1243 VRVVGGDGG
-1250 ATIAEGN
+1250 TTAEGN
-1257 AVSLDGTTVANDVI
+1257 TVSLDGTTVTNDVI
-1271 GGRGA
+1271 GGKGA
-1276 ATNGNTVDLKDA
+1276 AANGNAVSLSNTH
-1288 TVNGAVMGGHGTAQS
+1288 VNGAVMGGHGTVQS

-1308 SLQNATVNGA
+1308 SLQNTAVNGA
-1318 VTGGY
+1318 VTGGE
-1323 GMATNGN
+1323 GTATSGN
-1330 IIHLRNTVVKGIV
+1330 IIHLRNTVVNGIV

-1348 SGGVGNTLAVCYSA
+1348 SGGVDNTLAVYYSA

-1390 TLLKLTNVSGG
+1390 PLLKLTNVSGG
-1401 SKNLKNMT
+1401 SKNLTNMT

-1454 CRFAIAPDKEHPE
+1454 CLFAIAPDKAHPE
-1467 KLRATVTKTDVS
+1467 RLRATVTKTGVG

-1488 RAGLANFVNQGADY
+1488 RAGLANFVNQSADY
-1502 LVEIGFA
+1502 LVESGFT
-1509 AAELSEEN
+1509 AAEMSAESGAEN
-1517 ASADDAAESRASA
+1517 ASADDTAESSS
-1530 KDTQRRTAASDP
+1530 KDTQRRTAAADS

-1553 NAMRVESGSHVDS
+1553 NAMRVESGSYVDS

-1579 AAKDGTKRLFSPF
+1579 AAKGGTKRLFSPF
-1592 VEYGRS
+1592 VEYGRG

-1612 KLSYFGLGVLGKLMQ
+1612 KLSYFGLGVLGKLTQ
-1627 QDGLWLEASVRAG
+1627 QDGLWFEASARAG

-1652 AGYDGSNAYYGIHLG
+1652 AGYDGSNTYYGIHLG

-1758 LKGSSYM
+1758 LKGSSCM
-1765 LELGYRFLPQNSRVS
+1765 LEIGYRFLPQNSRIS

-1785 NGWQGKR
+1785 DGWQGKR
-1792 KGLSGGAVIRWAF
+1792 KGLSGGAAIQWTF

>member
-1 MSKKKFSRPSL
+1 MSNKKFSRPSL

-22 GSFFAPSFASGADV
+22 GAFFAPSFASGADV

-51 DDPSTPNSAASV
+51 DAPSTPNSAASV

-77 NRYQEG
+77 DRYQED

-105 KGVTT
+105 KGATT

-116 GGAAWGI
+116 GGAAWGT
-123 GHARENRVRFDA
+123 GHARENRVHFDA

-149 GRSGKAEENTVEVN
+149 GRSGRAEENTVEVN
-163 GGKAESLYGG
+163 GGKTEFLYGG
-173 FSNSTNAAGHIYK
+173 FSNSTNATGRIHK
-186 NHVIIRNGTVAGKVY
+186 NRVVIRGGTIAGKVY

-208 HATGDVTYNTVTI
+208 HATGDVTHNTVTI
-221 TGGTLKKVVCGGSLE
+221 TGGTLKKDICGGSLE

-257 GDVYGGYTRR
+257 KDVYGGYTRR

-286 YAANSAGNVSEI
+286 YAAYSAGNVSEI

-321 IFGASGGNRAAYADN
+321 IFGASGGNRAAYAGN

-342 SARAKNIVNFD
+342 SAQAKNIVNFD
-353 KVNFYFTGTLQPRL
+353 KVNFYFTDTLQPRL
-367 TLRDSMGTK
+367 TLRDSTGTK

-404 IVVRDGVN
+404 VVVRDGVN

-424 LEKDA
+424 LEKDT

-454 WGDRSVIG
+454 WGGRSAIG
-462 NTTTGNDVALAN
+462 NTTTGNDVALAS

-505 AVSGTATV
+505 TVSGTANV
-513 TVTVYGG
+513 TGTVYGG
-520 YTDAAGGK
+520 YTAAAGGK

-535 VESAVH
+535 IESAVH
-541 DVVGGEGAGEASG
+541 DVVGGEGGGEASG
-554 NIVNVRASA
+554 NTVDIRANA
-563 AAVTGG
+563 AAVT
-569 RSAGA
+569 
-574 TSNNR
+574 
-579 VTLGNITI
+579 
-587 ASVVGGDAATIA
+587 
-599 EGNAVSLDGTTVAN
+599 
-613 DVIGGRGAAANGNT
+613 GGRGAAANGNIVNLGNVT
-627 VDLKDAT
+627 VA
-634 VNGAIMGGHGTVQSD
+634 S
-649 GNTVSLQNAT
+649 
-659 VNGAVTG
+659 VTG

-679 NGNARVTGAL
+679 DGNVRVTGAL
-689 KGGSQTNGT
+689 NGGSQASGM
-698 GNTLSIKGRG
+698 GNTLSVKGKG
-708 NKAGAITDFQKFTF
+708 NKAGAITGFQKLKF
-722 DASGLAKDD
+722 DAAGLAKDD

-736 TGAGETDVDWVSL
+736 TGTGETAVDWASL

-771 RYTGAAKS
+771 HYTGAAKS
-779 ETGDEAETNIDVRK
+779 ETSDEAEMNIDVRK
-793 SGARITAITYEGY
+793 TGARITAITYEGY

-816 EGRDAYGGRSKAG
+816 EGRDAYGGRSKVG

-839 ASGTH
+839 SSGTH

-859 ADKGASYENKV
+859 ADKGVSYENKV

-875 ATVTG
+875 ANVTG

-892 KARGNTVTVESAVH
+892 KARGNT
-906 DVVGGEGAGEA
+906 
-917 SGNTVNIRAN
+917 
-927 AAAVTGG
+927 
-934 RGAAANDNIVNLGNV
+934 
-949 TVASVTGGEGAT
+949 
-961 TNNNEVHLNG
+961 
-971 NARVTGALKG
+971 
-981 GSQTN
+981 
-986 GTGNTLSIKGR
+986 
-997 GNKAGAITDFQ
+997 IT
-1008 KFTFDASGLAKDD
+1008 
-1021 TMLEVTGA
+1021 
-1029 GETDVDWVSL
+1029 
-1039 TATGTAAK
+1039 
-1047 PLTLLKN
+1047 
-1054 EQGINLAR
+1054 I
-1062 YTGAAKSET
+1062 
-1071 GDEAETNI
+1071 
-1079 DVRKSGARI
+1079 
-1088 TAITYEGYRFKGATQ
+1088 
-1103 ATREGRDAYGG
+1103 
-1114 RSKAGN
+1114 
-1120 STRENEIAL
+1120 
-1129 ASGTHANVYGGWTS
+1129 
-1143 GVGTTAADKGASYEN
+1143 
-1158 KVKVS
+1158 
-1163 GTATVTGTVYG
+1163 
-1174 GYTDAAG
+1174 
-1181 GKARG
+1181 
-1186 NTVTVESAVHD
+1186 ESAVHD

-1207 SGNIVNIRANAAA
+1207 SGNIVNVRANAAA
-1220 VTGGRSAGAASNN
+1220 VTGGRSAGAALNN
-1233 RVTLGNITIA
+1233 RVTLGNITA
-1243 SVVGGDA
+1243 TSVVGGDGA
-1250 ATIAEGN
+1250 ATAEGN
-1257 AVSLDGTTVANDVI
+1257 TVSLDGTTVTNDVI
-1271 GGRGA
+1271 GGKGA
-1276 ATNGNTVDLKDA
+1276 AANGNAVSLSNTH
-1288 TVNGAVMGGHGTAQS
+1288 VNGAVMGGHGTVQS

-1308 SLQNATVNGA
+1308 SLQNTAVNGA
-1318 VTGGY
+1318 VTGGE
-1323 GMATNGN
+1323 GTATSGN
-1330 IIHLRNTVVKGIV
+1330 IIHLRNTVVNGIV

-1348 SGGVGNTLAVCYSA
+1348 SGGVGNTLAVYYSE
-1362 GTSSIHDFKGIEN
+1362 GTSSIRDFKGIEN

-1401 SKNLKNMT
+1401 SKNLTNMT

-1420 LQAGDSFTLLENASG
+1420 LQAGDSFTLLENTSG
-1435 KITVGEGVTMKGT
+1435 KISVGEGVTMKGT

-1454 CRFAIAPDKEHPE
+1454 CLFAIAPDKAHPE
-1467 KLRATVTKTDVS
+1467 KLRATVTKTGVG

-1502 LVEIGFA
+1502 LVESGFT
-1509 AAELSEEN
+1509 AAEMSAESGAEN
-1517 ASADDAAESRASA
+1517 ASVDDTAESSS
-1530 KDTQRRTAASDP
+1530 KGTQRRTAASDS

-1579 AAKDGTKRLFSPF
+1579 AAKGGTKRLFSPF
-1592 VEYGRS
+1592 VEYGRG

-1612 KLSYFGLGVLGKLMQ
+1612 KLSYFGLGVLGKLTQ
-1627 QDGLWLEASVRAG
+1627 QDGLWFEASARAG

-1652 AGYDGSNAYYGIHLG
+1652 AGYDGSNTYYGIHLG

-1724 DRSTGECYAGLAWE
+1724 DRSAGECYAGLAWE

-1758 LKGSSYM
+1758 LKGSSCM
-1765 LELGYRFLPQNSRVS
+1765 LELGYRFLPQNSRIS

-1785 NGWQGKR
+1785 DGWQGKR
-1792 KGLSGGAVIRWAF
+1792 KGLSGGAAIQWTF

>member
-1 MSKKKFSRPSL
+1 MSNKKFSRPSL

-22 GSFFAPSFASGADV
+22 GAFFAPSFAFAADV
-36 TIDSTHPPQRNVPNP
+36 MIDSTHPPQRNVPNP

-77 NRYQEG
+77 DRYQED

-105 KGVTT
+105 KGATT
-110 EIASVY
+110 EIASIY
-116 GGAAWGI
+116 GGAAWGA
-123 GHARENRVRFDA
+123 GHAKGNKVYFDA

-149 GRSGKAEENTVEVN
+149 GRSGTAEENTVEVN
-163 GGKAESLYGG
+163 GGKTESLYGG
-173 FSNSTNAAGHIYK
+173 FSNSRNAAGQIQK
-186 NHVIIRNGTVAGKVY
+186 NHVVIRGGTIAGKVY
-201 GGAFGGA
+201 GGVFGGA
-208 HATGDVTYNTVTI
+208 HATGDVTHNTVTI
-221 TGGTLKKVVCGGSLE
+221 TGGTLKREVCGGSLE

-277 ITGGELNSV
+277 IMGGELNNV
-286 YAANSAGNVSEI
+286 YAAYSAGNVSEI

-321 IFGASGGNRAAYADN
+321 IFGASGGNRASYADN

-353 KVNFYFTGTLQPRL
+353 KVNFYFTDTLQPCL

-376 FKSLKDITIYGSPS
+376 FKSLKDIAIYGSPGA
-390 TPAGTLI
+390 PAGTLI

-412 TVVRTGDTAEVT
+412 TVVRTGDTAEIT
-424 LEKDA
+424 LERDA

-440 FKGATTAESDGTHI
+440 FKGATAAESDGTHI
-454 WGDRSVIG
+454 WGGRSVIG
-462 NTTTGNDVALAN
+462 NTTTGNGVALAS
-474 GSYVNAFGGWTT
+474 GSYVNAFAGWTT

-505 AVSGTATV
+505 TVSGTATV
-513 TVTVYGG
+513 TGTVYGG

-528 ARGNAVT
+528 ARGNTVT

-554 NIVNVRASA
+554 NIVNVHANAS
-563 AAVTGG
+563 AVTGG
-569 RSAGA
+569 RSMGA
-574 TSNNR
+574 ASNNI
-579 VTLGNITI
+579 VNLGN
-587 ASVVGGDAATIA
+587 V
-599 EGNAVSLDGTTVAN
+599 TVA
-613 DVIGGRGAAANGNT
+613 
-627 VDLKDAT
+627 
-634 VNGAIMGGHGTVQSD
+634 S
-649 GNTVSLQNAT
+649 
-659 VNGAVTG
+659 VTG

-679 NGNARVTGAL
+679 NGNVRVAGAL
-689 KGGSQTNGT
+689 KGGSQTSGT

-708 NKAGAITDFQKFTF
+708 NKAGAITGFQKLAF
-722 DASGLAKDD
+722 DAAGLAKGD

-736 TGAGETDVDWVSL
+736 TGTGETDIDWASL

-829 NSTRENEIAL
+829 NSTRENEISL

-870 KVSGT
+870 K
-875 ATVTG
+875 
-880 TVYGGYT
+880 
-887 DAAGG
+887 
-892 KARGNTVTVESAVH
+892 
-906 DVVGGEGAGEA
+906 
-917 SGNTVNIRAN
+917 I
-927 AAAVTGG
+927 
-934 RGAAANDNIVNLGNV
+934 
-949 TVASVTGGEGAT
+949 
-961 TNNNEVHLNG
+961 
-971 NARVTGALKG
+971 
-981 GSQTN
+981 
-986 GTGNTLSIKGR
+986 
-997 GNKAGAITDFQ
+997 
-1008 KFTFDASGLAKDD
+1008 
-1021 TMLEVTGA
+1021 
-1029 GETDVDWVSL
+1029 
-1039 TATGTAAK
+1039 
-1047 PLTLLKN
+1047 
-1054 EQGINLAR
+1054 
-1062 YTGAAKSET
+1062 
-1071 GDEAETNI
+1071 
-1079 DVRKSGARI
+1079 
-1088 TAITYEGYRFKGATQ
+1088 
-1103 ATREGRDAYGG
+1103 
-1114 RSKAGN
+1114 
-1120 STRENEIAL
+1120 
-1129 ASGTHANVYGGWTS
+1129 
-1143 GVGTTAADKGASYEN
+1143 
-1158 KVKVS
+1158 S

-1207 SGNIVNIRANAAA
+1207 SGNIVNVRASAAA

-1233 RVTLGNITIA
+1233 HVTLGNITIA

-1276 ATNGNTVDLKDA
+1276 AASGNTVDLKDA
-1288 TVNGAVMGGHGTAQS
+1288 TVNGAIMGGHGTVQS

-1509 AAELSEEN
+1509 AAELSAEN

-1553 NAMRVESGSHVDS
+1553 NAMRVESGSYVDS

-1579 AAKDGTKRLFSPF
+1579 AAKGGTKRLFSPF
-1592 VEYGRS
+1592 VEYGRG

-1612 KLSYFGLGVLGKLMQ
+1612 KLSYLGLGVLGKLTQ

-1724 DRSTGECYAGLAWE
+1724 DRSAGECYAGLAWE
-1738 HELGG
+1738 YELGG

-1792 KGLSGGAVIRWAF
+1792 NGFSGGAAIRWAF

>member
-1 MSKKKFSRPSL
+1 MSNKKFSRPSL

-22 GSFFAPSFASGADV
+22 GAFFAPSFASGADV

-51 DDPSTPNSAASV
+51 DAPSTPNSAASV

-77 NRYQEG
+77 DRYQED

-105 KGVTT
+105 KGATT

-116 GGAAWGI
+116 GGAAWGT
-123 GHARENRVRFDA
+123 GHARENRVHFDA

-149 GRSGKAEENTVEVN
+149 GRSGRAEENTVEVN
-163 GGKAESLYGG
+163 GGKTEFLYGG
-173 FSNSTNAAGHIYK
+173 FSNSTNATGRIHK
-186 NHVIIRNGTVAGKVY
+186 NRVVIRGGTIAGKVY

-208 HATGDVTYNTVTI
+208 HATGDVTHNTVTI
-221 TGGTLKKVVCGGSLE
+221 TGGTLKKDICGGSLE

-257 GDVYGGYTRR
+257 KDVYGGYTRR

-286 YAANSAGNVSEI
+286 YAAYSAGNVSEI

-321 IFGASGGNRAAYADN
+321 IFGASGGNRASYAGN

-342 SARAKNIVNFD
+342 SAQAKNIVNFD
-353 KVNFYFTGTLQPRL
+353 KVNFYFTDTLQPRL
-367 TLRDSMGTK
+367 TLRDSTGTK
-376 FKSLKDITIYGSPS
+376 FKSLKDIAIYGSPS

-454 WGDRSVIG
+454 WGGRSAIG

-474 GSYVNAFGGWTT
+474 GSYANAYGGWTT
-486 GAGSDAA
+486 GTGSDAA
-493 ADKLGDSTGNKI
+493 ADRLGDSTGNKI
-505 AVSGTATV
+505 AV
-513 TVTVYGG
+513 
-520 YTDAAGGK
+520 
-528 ARGNAVT
+528 
-535 VESAVH
+535 
-541 DVVGGEGAGEASG
+541 
-554 NIVNVRASA
+554 
-563 AAVTGG
+563 
-569 RSAGA
+569 
-574 TSNNR
+574 
-579 VTLGNITI
+579 
-587 ASVVGGDAATIA
+587 
-599 EGNAVSLDGTTVAN
+599 
-613 DVIGGRGAAANGNT
+613 
-627 VDLKDAT
+627 
-634 VNGAIMGGHGTVQSD
+634 
-649 GNTVSLQNAT
+649 
-659 VNGAVTG
+659 
-666 GEGATTNNNEVHL
+666 
-679 NGNARVTGAL
+679 
-689 KGGSQTNGT
+689 
-698 GNTLSIKGRG
+698 
-708 NKAGAITDFQKFTF
+708 
-722 DASGLAKDD
+722 
-731 TMLEV
+731 
-736 TGAGETDVDWVSL
+736 
-749 TATGTAAKPLTL
+749 TGTA
-761 LKNEQGINLA
+761 NLM
-771 RYTGAAKS
+771 
-779 ETGDEAETNIDVRK
+779 
-793 SGARITAITYEGY
+793 
-806 RFKGATQATR
+806 
-816 EGRDAYGGRSKAG
+816 
-829 NSTRENEIAL
+829 
-839 ASGTH
+839 
-844 ANVYGGWTSGVGTTA
+844 
-859 ADKGASYENKV
+859 
-870 KVSGT
+870 
-875 ATVTG
+875 G

-892 KARGNTVTVESAVH
+892 KAQGN
-906 DVVGGEGAGEA
+906 
-917 SGNTVNIRAN
+917 
-927 AAAVTGG
+927 
-934 RGAAANDNIVNLGNV
+934 
-949 TVASVTGGEGAT
+949 SVT
-961 TNNNEVHLNG
+961 
-971 NARVTGALKG
+971 
-981 GSQTN
+981 
-986 GTGNTLSIKGR
+986 I
-997 GNKAGAITDFQ
+997 
-1008 KFTFDASGLAKDD
+1008 
-1021 TMLEVTGA
+1021 
-1029 GETDVDWVSL
+1029 
-1039 TATGTAAK
+1039 
-1047 PLTLLKN
+1047 
-1054 EQGINLAR
+1054 
-1062 YTGAAKSET
+1062 
-1071 GDEAETNI
+1071 
-1079 DVRKSGARI
+1079 
-1088 TAITYEGYRFKGATQ
+1088 
-1103 ATREGRDAYGG
+1103 
-1114 RSKAGN
+1114 
-1120 STRENEIAL
+1120 
-1129 ASGTHANVYGGWTS
+1129 
-1143 GVGTTAADKGASYEN
+1143 
-1158 KVKVS
+1158 
-1163 GTATVTGTVYG
+1163 
-1174 GYTDAAG
+1174 
-1181 GKARG
+1181 
-1186 NTVTVESAVHD
+1186 ESAVHD

-1220 VTGGRSAGAASNN
+1220 VTGGRSMGAASNNRVMLGNVTVASVTGGEGATTNNNEVHLDGNVRVTDALKGGSQASGMGNTLSVKGKGNKAEAITGFQKLKFDAAGLAKDDTMLEVTGMGETAVDWASLTATGTAAKPLTLLKNEQGINLAHYTGAAKSETSDEAEMNIDVRKTGARITAITYEGYRFKGATQATREGRDAYGGRSKVGNSTRENEIALSSGTHANVYGGWTSGVGTTALDKGASYENKVKISGTATVTGTVYGGYTDAAGGKARGNTVTIESAVHDVVGGEGAGEASGNIVNIRANATAVTGGRSTGAASNN
-1233 RVTLGNITIA
+1233 RVTLGNITA
-1243 SVVGGDA
+1243 VRVVGGDGG
-1250 ATIAEGN
+1250 TTAEGN
-1257 AVSLDGTTVANDVI
+1257 TVSLDGTTVTNDVI
-1271 GGRGA
+1271 GGKGA
-1276 ATNGNTVDLKDA
+1276 AANGNAVSLSNTH
-1288 TVNGAVMGGHGTAQS
+1288 VNGAVMGGHGTVQS

-1308 SLQNATVNGA
+1308 SLQNTAVNGA
-1318 VTGGY
+1318 VTGGE
-1323 GMATNGN
+1323 GTATSGN
-1330 IIHLRNTVVKGIV
+1330 IIHLRNTVVNGIV

-1348 SGGVGNTLAVCYSA
+1348 SGGVDNTLAVYYSA

-1390 TLLKLTNVSGG
+1390 PLLKLTNVSGG
-1401 SKNLKNMT
+1401 SKNLTNMT

-1435 KITVGEGVTMKGT
+1435 KIAVGEGVTMKGT

-1454 CRFAIAPDKEHPE
+1454 CLFAIAPDKAHPE
-1467 KLRATVTKTDVS
+1467 RLRATVTKTGVG

-1488 RAGLANFVNQGADY
+1488 RAGLANFVNQSADY
-1502 LVEIGFA
+1502 LVESGFT
-1509 AAELSEEN
+1509 AAEMSAESGAEN
-1517 ASADDAAESRASA
+1517 ASADDTAESSS
-1530 KDTQRRTAASDP
+1530 KDTQRRTAAADS

-1553 NAMRVESGSHVDS
+1553 NAMRVESGSYIDS

-1579 AAKDGTKRLFSPF
+1579 AAKGGTKRLFSPF
-1592 VEYGRS
+1592 VEYGRG

-1612 KLSYFGLGVLGKLMQ
+1612 KLSYFGLGVLGKLTQ
-1627 QDGLWLEASVRAG
+1627 QDGLWFEASARAG

-1652 AGYDGSNAYYGIHLG
+1652 AGYDGSNTYYGIHLG

-1758 LKGSSYM
+1758 LKGSSCM
-1765 LELGYRFLPQNSRVS
+1765 LEIGYRFLPQNSRIS

-1785 NGWQGKR
+1785 DGWQGKR
-1792 KGLSGGAVIRWAF
+1792 KGLSGGAAIQWTF

>member
-1 MSKKKFSRPSL
+1 MSNKKSSRPSL

-22 GSFFAPSFASGADV
+22 GAFFAPSFASGADV

-51 DDPSTPNSAASV
+51 DAPSTPNSAASV

-77 NRYQEG
+77 DRYQED

-105 KGVTT
+105 KGAMT

-116 GGAAWGI
+116 GGAAWGT

-149 GRSGKAEENTVEVN
+149 GRSGRAEENTVEVN

-173 FSNSTNAAGHIYK
+173 FSNSTNATGRIHK
-186 NHVIIRNGTVAGKVY
+186 NHVVIRGGTIAGKVY

-208 HATGDVTYNTVTI
+208 HATGDVTHNTVTI
-221 TGGTLKKVVCGGSLE
+221 TGGTLKKDICGGSLE

-257 GDVYGGYTRR
+257 KDVYGGYTRR

-286 YAANSAGNVSEI
+286 YAAYSAGNVSEI

-311 MKAGYRIAKY
+311 MKVGYRIAKY
-321 IFGASGGNRAAYADN
+321 IFGASGGNRASYAGN

-342 SARAKNIVNFD
+342 SAQAKNIVNFD
-353 KVNFYFTGTLQPRL
+353 KVNFYFTDTLQPRL
-367 TLRDSMGTK
+367 TLRDSTGTK
-376 FKSLKDITIYGSPS
+376 FKSLKDIAIYGSPS

-454 WGDRSVIG
+454 WGGRSAIG

-474 GSYVNAFGGWTT
+474 GSYANAYGGWTT
-486 GAGSDAA
+486 GTGSDAA
-493 ADKLGDSTGNKI
+493 ADRLGDSTGNKI
-505 AVSGTATV
+505 T
-513 TVTVYGG
+513 
-520 YTDAAGGK
+520 
-528 ARGNAVT
+528 
-535 VESAVH
+535 
-541 DVVGGEGAGEASG
+541 
-554 NIVNVRASA
+554 
-563 AAVTGG
+563 
-569 RSAGA
+569 
-574 TSNNR
+574 
-579 VTLGNITI
+579 
-587 ASVVGGDAATIA
+587 
-599 EGNAVSLDGTTVAN
+599 
-613 DVIGGRGAAANGNT
+613 
-627 VDLKDAT
+627 
-634 VNGAIMGGHGTVQSD
+634 
-649 GNTVSLQNAT
+649 
-659 VNGAVTG
+659 
-666 GEGATTNNNEVHL
+666 
-679 NGNARVTGAL
+679 
-689 KGGSQTNGT
+689 
-698 GNTLSIKGRG
+698 
-708 NKAGAITDFQKFTF
+708 
-722 DASGLAKDD
+722 
-731 TMLEV
+731 
-736 TGAGETDVDWVSL
+736 
-749 TATGTAAKPLTL
+749 
-761 LKNEQGINLA
+761 
-771 RYTGAAKS
+771 
-779 ETGDEAETNIDVRK
+779 
-793 SGARITAITYEGY
+793 
-806 RFKGATQATR
+806 
-816 EGRDAYGGRSKAG
+816 
-829 NSTRENEIAL
+829 
-839 ASGTH
+839 
-844 ANVYGGWTSGVGTTA
+844 
-859 ADKGASYENKV
+859 
-870 KVSGT
+870 VSGT

-892 KARGNTVTVESAVH
+892 KAWGN
-906 DVVGGEGAGEA
+906 
-917 SGNTVNIRAN
+917 
-927 AAAVTGG
+927 
-934 RGAAANDNIVNLGNV
+934 
-949 TVASVTGGEGAT
+949 SVT
-961 TNNNEVHLNG
+961 
-971 NARVTGALKG
+971 
-981 GSQTN
+981 
-986 GTGNTLSIKGR
+986 I
-997 GNKAGAITDFQ
+997 
-1008 KFTFDASGLAKDD
+1008 
-1021 TMLEVTGA
+1021 
-1029 GETDVDWVSL
+1029 
-1039 TATGTAAK
+1039 
-1047 PLTLLKN
+1047 
-1054 EQGINLAR
+1054 
-1062 YTGAAKSET
+1062 
-1071 GDEAETNI
+1071 
-1079 DVRKSGARI
+1079 
-1088 TAITYEGYRFKGATQ
+1088 
-1103 ATREGRDAYGG
+1103 
-1114 RSKAGN
+1114 
-1120 STRENEIAL
+1120 
-1129 ASGTHANVYGGWTS
+1129 
-1143 GVGTTAADKGASYEN
+1143 
-1158 KVKVS
+1158 
-1163 GTATVTGTVYG
+1163 
-1174 GYTDAAG
+1174 
-1181 GKARG
+1181 
-1186 NTVTVESAVHD
+1186 ESAVHD

-1220 VTGGRSAGAASNN
+1220 VTGGRGAVANGNIVNLGNVTVASVTGGEGATTNNNEVHLNGNVRVTDALKGGSQASGMGNTLSVKGKGNKAEAITGFQKLKFDAAGLAKDDTMLEVTGMGETAVDWASLTATGTAAKPLTLLKNEQGINLAHYTGAAKSETSDEAEMNIDVRKTGARITAITYEGYRFKGATQATREGRDAYGGRSKVGNSTRENEIALSSGTHANVYGGWTSGVGTTALDKGASYENKVKISGTATVTGTVYGGYTDAAGGKARGNTVTIESAVHDVVGGEGAGEASGNIVNIRANATAVTGGRSTGAASNN
-1233 RVTLGNITIA
+1233 RVTLGNITA
-1243 SVVGGDA
+1243 VRVVGGDGG
-1250 ATIAEGN
+1250 TTAEGN
-1257 AVSLDGTTVANDVI
+1257 TVSLDGTTVTNDVI
-1271 GGRGA
+1271 GGKGA
-1276 ATNGNTVDLKDA
+1276 AANGNAVSLSNTH
-1288 TVNGAVMGGHGTAQS
+1288 VNGAVMGGHGTVQS

-1308 SLQNATVNGA
+1308 SLQNTAVNGA
-1318 VTGGY
+1318 VTGGE
-1323 GMATNGN
+1323 GTATSGN
-1330 IIHLRNTVVKGIV
+1330 IIHLRNTVVNGIV

-1348 SGGVGNTLAVCYSA
+1348 SGGVGNTLAVYYSA

-1390 TLLKLTNVSGG
+1390 PLLKLTNVSGG
-1401 SKNLKNMT
+1401 SKNLTNMT

-1454 CRFAIAPDKEHPE
+1454 CLFAIAPDKAHPE
-1467 KLRATVTKTDVS
+1467 RLRATVTKTGVG

-1488 RAGLANFVNQGADY
+1488 RAGLANFVNQSADY
-1502 LVEIGFA
+1502 LVESGFT
-1509 AAELSEEN
+1509 AAEMSAESGAEN
-1517 ASADDAAESRASA
+1517 ASADDTAESSS
-1530 KDTQRRTAASDP
+1530 KDTQRRTAAADS

-1553 NAMRVESGSHVDS
+1553 NAMRVESGSYVDS

-1579 AAKDGTKRLFSPF
+1579 AAKGGTKRLFSPF
-1592 VEYGRS
+1592 VEYGRG

-1612 KLSYFGLGVLGKLMQ
+1612 KLSYFGLGVLGKLTQ
-1627 QDGLWLEASVRAG
+1627 QDGLWFEASARAG

-1652 AGYDGSNAYYGIHLG
+1652 AGYDGSNTYYGIHLG

-1758 LKGSSYM
+1758 LKGSSCM
-1765 LELGYRFLPQNSRVS
+1765 LEIGYRFLPQNSRIS

-1785 NGWQGKR
+1785 DGWQGKR
-1792 KGLSGGAVIRWAF
+1792 KGLSGGAAIQWTF

>member
-1 MSKKKFSRPSL
+1 MSNKKSSRPSL

-22 GSFFAPSFASGADV
+22 GAFFAPSFASGADV

-77 NRYQEG
+77 DRYQED

-105 KGVTT
+105 KGAMT

-116 GGAAWGI
+116 GGAAWGT

-149 GRSGKAEENTVEVN
+149 GRSGRAEENTVEVN

-173 FSNSTNAAGHIYK
+173 FSNSTNATGRIHK
-186 NHVIIRNGTVAGKVY
+186 NHVVIRGGTIAGKVY

-208 HATGDVTYNTVTI
+208 HATGDVTHNTVTI
-221 TGGTLKKVVCGGSLE
+221 TGGTLKKDICGGSLE

-257 GDVYGGYTRR
+257 KDVYGGYTRR

-286 YAANSAGNVSEI
+286 YAAYSAGNVSEI

-311 MKAGYRIAKY
+311 MKVGYRIAKY
-321 IFGASGGNRAAYADN
+321 IFGASGGNRASYADN

-353 KVNFYFTGTLQPRL
+353 KVNFYFTDTLQPRL
-367 TLRDSMGTK
+367 TLRDSTGTK
-376 FKSLKDITIYGSPS
+376 FKSLKDIAIYGSPS

-397 ENNTSGG
+397 ENDTSGG
-404 IVVRDGVN
+404 VVVRDGVN

-454 WGDRSVIG
+454 WGGRSAIG

-474 GSYVNAFGGWTT
+474 GSYANAYGGWTT
-486 GAGSDAA
+486 GTGSDAA
-493 ADKLGDSTGNKI
+493 ADRLGDSTGNKI
-505 AVSGTATV
+505 T
-513 TVTVYGG
+513 
-520 YTDAAGGK
+520 
-528 ARGNAVT
+528 
-535 VESAVH
+535 
-541 DVVGGEGAGEASG
+541 
-554 NIVNVRASA
+554 
-563 AAVTGG
+563 
-569 RSAGA
+569 
-574 TSNNR
+574 
-579 VTLGNITI
+579 
-587 ASVVGGDAATIA
+587 
-599 EGNAVSLDGTTVAN
+599 
-613 DVIGGRGAAANGNT
+613 
-627 VDLKDAT
+627 
-634 VNGAIMGGHGTVQSD
+634 
-649 GNTVSLQNAT
+649 
-659 VNGAVTG
+659 
-666 GEGATTNNNEVHL
+666 
-679 NGNARVTGAL
+679 
-689 KGGSQTNGT
+689 
-698 GNTLSIKGRG
+698 
-708 NKAGAITDFQKFTF
+708 
-722 DASGLAKDD
+722 
-731 TMLEV
+731 
-736 TGAGETDVDWVSL
+736 
-749 TATGTAAKPLTL
+749 
-761 LKNEQGINLA
+761 
-771 RYTGAAKS
+771 
-779 ETGDEAETNIDVRK
+779 
-793 SGARITAITYEGY
+793 
-806 RFKGATQATR
+806 
-816 EGRDAYGGRSKAG
+816 
-829 NSTRENEIAL
+829 
-839 ASGTH
+839 
-844 ANVYGGWTSGVGTTA
+844 
-859 ADKGASYENKV
+859 
-870 KVSGT
+870 VSGT

-892 KARGNTVTVESAVH
+892 KAWGN
-906 DVVGGEGAGEA
+906 
-917 SGNTVNIRAN
+917 
-927 AAAVTGG
+927 
-934 RGAAANDNIVNLGNV
+934 
-949 TVASVTGGEGAT
+949 SVT
-961 TNNNEVHLNG
+961 
-971 NARVTGALKG
+971 
-981 GSQTN
+981 
-986 GTGNTLSIKGR
+986 I
-997 GNKAGAITDFQ
+997 
-1008 KFTFDASGLAKDD
+1008 
-1021 TMLEVTGA
+1021 
-1029 GETDVDWVSL
+1029 
-1039 TATGTAAK
+1039 
-1047 PLTLLKN
+1047 
-1054 EQGINLAR
+1054 
-1062 YTGAAKSET
+1062 
-1071 GDEAETNI
+1071 
-1079 DVRKSGARI
+1079 
-1088 TAITYEGYRFKGATQ
+1088 
-1103 ATREGRDAYGG
+1103 
-1114 RSKAGN
+1114 
-1120 STRENEIAL
+1120 
-1129 ASGTHANVYGGWTS
+1129 
-1143 GVGTTAADKGASYEN
+1143 
-1158 KVKVS
+1158 
-1163 GTATVTGTVYG
+1163 
-1174 GYTDAAG
+1174 
-1181 GKARG
+1181 
-1186 NTVTVESAVHD
+1186 ESAVHD

-1220 VTGGRSAGAASNN
+1220 VTGGRGAVANGNIVNLGNVTVASVTGGEGATTNNNEVHLNGNVRVTDALKGGSQASGMGNTLSVKGKGNKAEAITGFQKLKFDAAGLAKDDTMLEVTGMGETAVDWASLTATGTAAKPLTLLKNEQGINLAHYTGAAKSETSDEAEMNIDVRKTGARITAITYEGYRFKGATQATREGRDAYGGRSKVGNSTRENEIALSSGTHANVYGGWTSGVGTTALDKGASYENKVKISGTATVTGTVYGGYTDAAGGKARGNTVTIESAVHDVVGGEGAGEASGNIVNIRANATAVTGGRSTGAASNN
-1233 RVTLGNITIA
+1233 RVTLGNITA
-1243 SVVGGDA
+1243 VRVVGGDGG
-1250 ATIAEGN
+1250 TTAEGN
-1257 AVSLDGTTVANDVI
+1257 TVSLDGTTVTNDVI
-1271 GGRGA
+1271 GGKGA
-1276 ATNGNTVDLKDA
+1276 AANGNAVSLSNTH
-1288 TVNGAVMGGHGTAQS
+1288 VNGAVMGGHGTVQS

-1308 SLQNATVNGA
+1308 SLQNTAVNGA
-1318 VTGGY
+1318 VTGGE
-1323 GMATNGN
+1323 GTATSGN
-1330 IIHLRNTVVKGIV
+1330 IIHLRNTVVNGIV

-1348 SGGVGNTLAVCYSA
+1348 SGGVDNTLAVYYSA

-1390 TLLKLTNVSGG
+1390 PLLKLTNVSGG
-1401 SKNLKNMT
+1401 SKNLTNMT

-1454 CRFAIAPDKEHPE
+1454 CLFAIAPDKAHPE
-1467 KLRATVTKTDVS
+1467 RLRATVTKTGVG

-1488 RAGLANFVNQGADY
+1488 RAGLANFVNQSADY
-1502 LVEIGFA
+1502 LVESGFT
-1509 AAELSEEN
+1509 AAEMSAESGAEN
-1517 ASADDAAESRASA
+1517 ASADDTAESSS
-1530 KDTQRRTAASDP
+1530 KDTQRRTAAADS

-1553 NAMRVESGSHVDS
+1553 NAMRVESGSYVDS

-1579 AAKDGTKRLFSPF
+1579 AAKGGTKRLFSPF
-1592 VEYGRS
+1592 VEYGRG

-1612 KLSYFGLGVLGKLMQ
+1612 KLSYFGLGVLGKLTQ
-1627 QDGLWLEASVRAG
+1627 QDGLWFEASARAG

-1652 AGYDGSNAYYGIHLG
+1652 AGYDGSNTYYGIHLG

-1758 LKGSSYM
+1758 LKGSSCM
-1765 LELGYRFLPQNSRVS
+1765 LEIGYRFLPQNSRIS

-1785 NGWQGKR
+1785 DGWQGKR
-1792 KGLSGGAVIRWAF
+1792 KGLSGGAAIQWTF

>member
-1 MSKKKFSRPSL
+1 MSNKKFSRPSL

-22 GSFFAPSFASGADV
+22 GAFFAPSFASAADV

-51 DDPSTPNSAASV
+51 DDPSTLNSAASV

-77 NRYQEG
+77 DRYQED

-105 KGVTT
+105 KGATT
-110 EIASVY
+110 EIASIY
-116 GGAAWGI
+116 GGAAWGV

-135 GTMSFAEW
+135 GKMSFAEW

-149 GRSGKAEENTVEVN
+149 GRSGTAEENTVEVN
-163 GGKAESLYGG
+163 GGKTESLYGG
-173 FSNSTNAAGHIYK
+173 FSNSKNAAGHIYK
-186 NHVIIRNGTVAGKVY
+186 NHVIIRNGTIAGKVY

-208 HATGDVTYNTVTI
+208 HATGDVTHNTVTI
-221 TGGTLKKVVCGGSLE
+221 TGDTLKKAVCGGSLE

-277 ITGGELNSV
+277 ITGGEMNSV
-286 YAANSAGNVSEI
+286 YAAYSAGNVSEI

-321 IFGASGGNRAAYADN
+321 IFGAFGGNRAAYADN

-353 KVNFYFTGTLQPRL
+353 KVNFYFTDTLQRRL
-367 TLRDSMGTK
+367 TLRDSTGTK
-376 FKSLKDITIYGSPS
+376 FKSLKDIAIYGSPS
-390 TPAGTLI
+390 DPAGTLI
-397 ENNTSGG
+397 ENDTSGG

-412 TVVRTGDTAEVT
+412 TVVRTGDTTEVT

-440 FKGATTAESDGTHI
+440 FKGAATAESDGTHI
-454 WGDRSVIG
+454 WGGRSVIG
-462 NTTTGNDVALAN
+462 NTTTGNDVALSS
-474 GSYVNAFGGWTT
+474 GSYASAYGGWTT
-486 GAGSDAA
+486 GTGSDAA
-493 ADKLGDSTGNKI
+493 ADKLGDSMGNKI
-505 AVSGTATV
+505 TVSGTANV
-513 TVTVYGG
+513 TGTVYGG

-528 ARGNAVT
+528 ARGNTVT
-535 VESAVH
+535 IESAVH

-554 NIVNVRASA
+554 NIVNVRANA

-569 RSAGA
+569 R
-574 TSNNR
+574 
-579 VTLGNITI
+579 
-587 ASVVGGDAATIA
+587 
-599 EGNAVSLDGTTVAN
+599 
-613 DVIGGRGAAANGNT
+613 GAAANNNIVNLGNVT
-627 VDLKDAT
+627 VA
-634 VNGAIMGGHGTVQSD
+634 S
-649 GNTVSLQNAT
+649 
-659 VNGAVTG
+659 VTG
-666 GEGATTNNNEVHL
+666 GEGATANNNEVHL

-689 KGGSQTNGT
+689 NGGSQTSGM
-698 GNTLSIKGRG
+698 GNTLSIKGKG
-708 NKAGAITDFQKFTF
+708 NKAGAITGFQKLTF
-722 DASGLAKDD
+722 DAAGLAKDD

-736 TGAGETDVDWVSL
+736 TGAGETAVDWASL

-761 LKNEQGINLA
+761 LKNEQGIRLA
-771 RYTGAAKS
+771 HYTGAAKS

-816 EGRDAYGGRSKAG
+816 DGRDAYGGRSKAG
-829 NSTRENEIAL
+829 NSTRKNEIAF

-875 ATVTG
+875 ANVTG

-892 KARGNTVTVESAVH
+892 KARGNTVT
-906 DVVGGEGAGEA
+906 
-917 SGNTVNIRAN
+917 I
-927 AAAVTGG
+927 
-934 RGAAANDNIVNLGNV
+934 
-949 TVASVTGGEGAT
+949 
-961 TNNNEVHLNG
+961 
-971 NARVTGALKG
+971 
-981 GSQTN
+981 
-986 GTGNTLSIKGR
+986 
-997 GNKAGAITDFQ
+997 
-1008 KFTFDASGLAKDD
+1008 
-1021 TMLEVTGA
+1021 
-1029 GETDVDWVSL
+1029 
-1039 TATGTAAK
+1039 
-1047 PLTLLKN
+1047 
-1054 EQGINLAR
+1054 
-1062 YTGAAKSET
+1062 
-1071 GDEAETNI
+1071 
-1079 DVRKSGARI
+1079 
-1088 TAITYEGYRFKGATQ
+1088 
-1103 ATREGRDAYGG
+1103 
-1114 RSKAGN
+1114 
-1120 STRENEIAL
+1120 
-1129 ASGTHANVYGGWTS
+1129 
-1143 GVGTTAADKGASYEN
+1143 
-1158 KVKVS
+1158 
-1163 GTATVTGTVYG
+1163 
-1174 GYTDAAG
+1174 
-1181 GKARG
+1181 
-1186 NTVTVESAVHD
+1186 ESAVHD

-1207 SGNIVNIRANAAA
+1207 SGNIVNVRANAAA
-1220 VTGGRSAGAASNN
+1220 VTGGRSAGAALNN
-1233 RVTLGNITIA
+1233 RVTLGNITA
-1243 SVVGGDA
+1243 TSVVGGDGA
-1250 ATIAEGN
+1250 ATAEGN
-1257 AVSLDGTTVANDVI
+1257 TVSLDGTTVTNDVI
-1271 GGRGA
+1271 GGKGA
-1276 ATNGNTVDLKDA
+1276 AANGNAVSLSNTH
-1288 TVNGAVMGGHGTAQS
+1288 VNGAVMGGHGTVQS

-1308 SLQNATVNGA
+1308 SLQNTAVNGA
-1318 VTGGY
+1318 VTGGE
-1323 GMATNGN
+1323 GTATSGN
-1330 IIHLRNTVVKGIV
+1330 IIHLRNTVVNGIV

-1348 SGGVGNTLAVCYSA
+1348 SGGVGNTLAVYYSE
-1362 GTSSIHDFKGIEN
+1362 GTSSIRDFKGIEN

-1401 SKNLKNMT
+1401 SKNLTNMT

-1420 LQAGDSFTLLENASG
+1420 LQAGDSFTLLENTSG
-1435 KITVGEGVTMKGT
+1435 KISVGEGVTMKGT

-1454 CRFAIAPDKEHPE
+1454 CLFAIAPDKAHPE
-1467 KLRATVTKTDVS
+1467 KLRATVTKTGVG

-1488 RAGLANFVNQGADY
+1488 RAGLANFVNQSADY
-1502 LVEIGFA
+1502 LVESGFT
-1509 AAELSEEN
+1509 AAELSAESGAEN
-1517 ASADDAAESRASA
+1517 ASSDDTAESSA
-1530 KDTQRRTAASDP
+1530 KDMQRRTAASDS

-1579 AAKDGTKRLFSPF
+1579 VAKGGTKRLFSPF
-1592 VEYGRS
+1592 IEYGRG

-1612 KLSYFGLGVLGKLMQ
+1612 KLSYLGLGVMGKLTQ
-1627 QDGLWLEASVRAG
+1627 QGGLWFEASARAG

-1724 DRSTGECYAGLAWE
+1724 DRSAGECYAGLAWE

-1758 LKGSSYM
+1758 LKGSSCM
-1765 LELGYRFLPQNSRVS
+1765 LELGYRFLPQNSRIS

-1792 KGLSGGAVIRWAF
+1792 KGLSGGAAVRWAF

>member
-1 MSKKKFSRPSL
+1 MSNKKFSRPSL

-22 GSFFAPSFASGADV
+22 GAFFVPSFASAADV

-51 DDPSTPNSAASV
+51 DDPSAPNSAASV

-77 NRYQEG
+77 DRYQEDM
-83 TLSVFGGVARGTG
+83 LSVFGGVARGTG

-105 KGVTT
+105 KGATT

-116 GGAAWGI
+116 GGAAWGT

-149 GRSGKAEENTVEVN
+149 GRSGRAEENTVEVN

-173 FSNSTNAAGHIYK
+173 FSNSTNATGRIHK
-186 NHVIIRNGTVAGKVY
+186 NHVVIRGGTIAGKVY

-208 HATGDVTYNTVTI
+208 HATGDVTHNTVTI
-221 TGGTLKKVVCGGSLE
+221 TGGTLKKAVCGGSLE

-244 AHNEVTVAGGVFR
+244 AYNEVTVAGGVFR

-286 YAANSAGNVSEI
+286 YAANSAGNISEI
-298 KGNVVNLGDGKNE
+298 KDNVVNLGDGKNE

-353 KVNFYFTGTLQPRL
+353 KVNFYFTDTLQPCL

-376 FKSLKDITIYGSPS
+376 FKSLKDIAIYGSPGA
-390 TPAGTLI
+390 PAGTLI

-424 LEKDA
+424 LERDA

-440 FKGATTAESDGTHI
+440 FKGATAAESDGTHI
-454 WGDRSVIG
+454 WGGRSVIG
-462 NTTTGNDVALAN
+462 NTTTGNGVALAS

-505 AVSGTATV
+505 TVSGTT
-513 TVTVYGG
+513 
-520 YTDAAGGK
+520 
-528 ARGNAVT
+528 
-535 VESAVH
+535 
-541 DVVGGEGAGEASG
+541 
-554 NIVNVRASA
+554 
-563 AAVTGG
+563 
-569 RSAGA
+569 
-574 TSNNR
+574 
-579 VTLGNITI
+579 
-587 ASVVGGDAATIA
+587 
-599 EGNAVSLDGTTVAN
+599 
-613 DVIGGRGAAANGNT
+613 
-627 VDLKDAT
+627 
-634 VNGAIMGGHGTVQSD
+634 
-649 GNTVSLQNAT
+649 
-659 VNGAVTG
+659 
-666 GEGATTNNNEVHL
+666 
-679 NGNARVTGAL
+679 
-689 KGGSQTNGT
+689 
-698 GNTLSIKGRG
+698 
-708 NKAGAITDFQKFTF
+708 
-722 DASGLAKDD
+722 
-731 TMLEV
+731 
-736 TGAGETDVDWVSL
+736 
-749 TATGTAAKPLTL
+749 
-761 LKNEQGINLA
+761 
-771 RYTGAAKS
+771 
-779 ETGDEAETNIDVRK
+779 
-793 SGARITAITYEGY
+793 
-806 RFKGATQATR
+806 
-816 EGRDAYGGRSKAG
+816 
-829 NSTRENEIAL
+829 
-839 ASGTH
+839 
-844 ANVYGGWTSGVGTTA
+844 
-859 ADKGASYENKV
+859 
-870 KVSGT
+870 
-875 ATVTG
+875 
-880 TVYGGYT
+880 
-887 DAAGG
+887 
-892 KARGNTVTVESAVH
+892 
-906 DVVGGEGAGEA
+906 
-917 SGNTVNIRAN
+917 
-927 AAAVTGG
+927 
-934 RGAAANDNIVNLGNV
+934 
-949 TVASVTGGEGAT
+949 
-961 TNNNEVHLNG
+961 
-971 NARVTGALKG
+971 
-981 GSQTN
+981 
-986 GTGNTLSIKGR
+986 
-997 GNKAGAITDFQ
+997 
-1008 KFTFDASGLAKDD
+1008 
-1021 TMLEVTGA
+1021 
-1029 GETDVDWVSL
+1029 
-1039 TATGTAAK
+1039 
-1047 PLTLLKN
+1047 
-1054 EQGINLAR
+1054 
-1062 YTGAAKSET
+1062 
-1071 GDEAETNI
+1071 
-1079 DVRKSGARI
+1079 
-1088 TAITYEGYRFKGATQ
+1088 
-1103 ATREGRDAYGG
+1103 
-1114 RSKAGN
+1114 
-1120 STRENEIAL
+1120 
-1129 ASGTHANVYGGWTS
+1129 
-1143 GVGTTAADKGASYEN
+1143 
-1158 KVKVS
+1158 
-1163 GTATVTGTVYG
+1163 TVTGTVYG

-1207 SGNIVNIRANAAA
+1207 SGNIVNVRASAAA

-1233 RVTLGNITIA
+1233 HVTLGNITIA

-1257 AVSLDGTTVANDVI
+1257 TVSLDGTTVANDVI

-1276 ATNGNTVDLKDA
+1276 ATSGNTVNLKDA
-1288 TVNGAVMGGHGTAQS
+1288 TVNGAITGGHGTVQS
-1303 DGNTV
+1303 DGNTI

-1323 GMATNGN
+1323 GTATNGN
-1330 IIHLRNTVVKGIV
+1330 IIHLRNTVVNGIV

-1348 SGGVGNTLAVCYSA
+1348 SGGVGNTLAVYYSE

-1401 SKNLKNMT
+1401 SKNLTNMT

-1435 KITVGEGVTMKGT
+1435 KISVGEGVTMKGT

-1454 CRFAIAPDKEHPE
+1454 CLFAIAPDQAHPE
-1467 KLRATVTKTDVS
+1467 KLRATVTKTGVG

-1502 LVEIGFA
+1502 LVESGFT
-1509 AAELSEEN
+1509 AAEMSAESGAEN
-1517 ASADDAAESRASA
+1517 ASADDTAESSS
-1530 KDTQRRTAASDP
+1530 KDTQRRTAASDS

-1579 AAKDGTKRLFSPF
+1579 AAKGGTKRLFSPF
-1592 VEYGRS
+1592 VEYGRG

-1612 KLSYFGLGVLGKLMQ
+1612 KLSYFGLGVLGKLTQ
-1627 QDGLWLEASVRAG
+1627 QDGLWLEASARAG

-1652 AGYDGSNAYYGIHLG
+1652 AGYDGSNTYYGIHLG

-1673 LQKGASLDAY
+1673 LQKGTSLDAY

-1724 DRSTGECYAGLAWE
+1724 DRSAGECYAGLAWE

-1765 LELGYRFLPQNSRVS
+1765 LELGYRFLPQNSRIS

-1792 KGLSGGAVIRWAF
+1792 KGLSGGAAIQWTF

>member
-1 MSKKKFSRPSL
+1 MSNKKFSRPSL

-22 GSFFAPSFASGADV
+22 GAFFAPSFASAADV
-36 TIDSTHPPQRNVPNP
+36 TVDSSHSPQRNVPNP

-77 NRYQEG
+77 DQYQED

-96 NADGNTVRI
+96 NADGNTVCI
-105 KGVTT
+105 KGATT

-116 GGAAWGI
+116 GGAAWGT

-163 GGKAESLYGG
+163 GGKTESLYGG
-173 FSNSTNAAGHIYK
+173 FSNSTNAAGRIHR
-186 NHVIIRNGTVAGKVY
+186 NHVVIRGGTIAGKVY

-208 HATGDVTYNTVTI
+208 HATGDVTHNTVTI
-221 TGGTLKKVVCGGSLE
+221 TGGTLKREVCGGSLE

-267 GGALT
+267 GGALM

-277 ITGGELNSV
+277 ITGGELNNV
-286 YAANSAGNVSEI
+286 YAAYSSGNVSEI

-321 IFGASGGNRAAYADN
+321 IFGASGGNRASYAGN

-342 SARAKNIVNFD
+342 SAQAKNIVNFD
-353 KVNFYFTGTLQPRL
+353 KVNFYFTDTLQPRL
-367 TLRDSMGTK
+367 TLRDSTGTK
-376 FKSLKDITIYGSPS
+376 FKSLKDIAIYGSPS

-404 IVVRDGVN
+404 VVVRDGVN

-454 WGDRSVIG
+454 WGGRSAIG
-462 NTTTGNDVALAN
+462 NTTTGNDVTLAS
-474 GSYVNAFGGWTT
+474 GSYANAYGGWTT

-493 ADKLGDSTGNKI
+493 ADRLGDSTGNKI
-505 AVSGTATV
+505 AVTGTANLMG
-513 TVTVYGG
+513 TVYGG

-528 ARGNAVT
+528 AQGNSVT
-535 VESAVH
+535 IESAVH

-554 NIVNVRASA
+554 NIVNIRANA

-569 RSAGA
+569 RSMGA
-574 TSNNR
+574 ASNNR
-579 VTLGNITI
+579 VMLGN
-587 ASVVGGDAATIA
+587 V
-599 EGNAVSLDGTTVAN
+599 TVA
-613 DVIGGRGAAANGNT
+613 
-627 VDLKDAT
+627 
-634 VNGAIMGGHGTVQSD
+634 S
-649 GNTVSLQNAT
+649 
-659 VNGAVTG
+659 VTG

-679 NGNARVTGAL
+679 DGNVRVTGAL
-689 KGGSQTNGT
+689 NGGSQASGM
-698 GNTLSIKGRG
+698 GNTLSVKGKG
-708 NKAGAITDFQKFTF
+708 NKAGAITGFQKLKF
-722 DASGLAKDD
+722 DAAGLAKDD

-736 TGAGETDVDWVSL
+736 TGTGETAVDWASL

-761 LKNEQGINLA
+761 LKNEQGIRLA
-771 RYTGAAKS
+771 HYTGAAKS
-779 ETGDEAETNIDVRK
+779 ETSDEAEMNIDVRK
-793 SGARITAITYEGY
+793 TGARITAITYEGY

-816 EGRDAYGGRSKAG
+816 EGRDAYGGRSKVG

-839 ASGTH
+839 SSGTH

-859 ADKGASYENKV
+859 ADKGVSYENKV

-892 KARGNTVTVESAVH
+892 KARGNTVT
-906 DVVGGEGAGEA
+906 
-917 SGNTVNIRAN
+917 I
-927 AAAVTGG
+927 
-934 RGAAANDNIVNLGNV
+934 
-949 TVASVTGGEGAT
+949 
-961 TNNNEVHLNG
+961 
-971 NARVTGALKG
+971 
-981 GSQTN
+981 
-986 GTGNTLSIKGR
+986 
-997 GNKAGAITDFQ
+997 
-1008 KFTFDASGLAKDD
+1008 
-1021 TMLEVTGA
+1021 
-1029 GETDVDWVSL
+1029 
-1039 TATGTAAK
+1039 
-1047 PLTLLKN
+1047 
-1054 EQGINLAR
+1054 
-1062 YTGAAKSET
+1062 
-1071 GDEAETNI
+1071 
-1079 DVRKSGARI
+1079 
-1088 TAITYEGYRFKGATQ
+1088 
-1103 ATREGRDAYGG
+1103 
-1114 RSKAGN
+1114 
-1120 STRENEIAL
+1120 
-1129 ASGTHANVYGGWTS
+1129 
-1143 GVGTTAADKGASYEN
+1143 
-1158 KVKVS
+1158 
-1163 GTATVTGTVYG
+1163 
-1174 GYTDAAG
+1174 
-1181 GKARG
+1181 
-1186 NTVTVESAVHD
+1186 ESAVHD

-1207 SGNIVNIRANAAA
+1207 SGNIVNIRANATA
-1220 VTGGRSAGAASNN
+1220 VTGGRSTGAASNN
-1233 RVTLGNITIA
+1233 RVTLGNITA
-1243 SVVGGDA
+1243 VRVVGGDGG
-1250 ATIAEGN
+1250 TTAEGN
-1257 AVSLDGTTVANDVI
+1257 TVSLDGTTVTNDVI
-1271 GGRGA
+1271 GGKGA
-1276 ATNGNTVDLKDA
+1276 AANGNAVSLSNTH
-1288 TVNGAVMGGHGTAQS
+1288 VNGAVMGGHGTVQS

-1308 SLQNATVNGA
+1308 SLQNTAVNGA
-1318 VTGGY
+1318 VTGGE
-1323 GMATNGN
+1323 GTATSGN
-1330 IIHLRNTVVKGIV
+1330 IIHLRNTVVNGIV

-1348 SGGVGNTLAVCYSA
+1348 SGGVDNTLAVYYSA

-1390 TLLKLTNVSGG
+1390 PLLKLTNVSGG
-1401 SKNLKNMT
+1401 SKNLTNMT

-1454 CRFAIAPDKEHPE
+1454 CLFAIAPDKAHPE
-1467 KLRATVTKTDVS
+1467 RLRATVTKTGVG

-1488 RAGLANFVNQGADY
+1488 RAGLANFVNQSADY
-1502 LVEIGFA
+1502 LVESGFT
-1509 AAELSEEN
+1509 AAEMSAESGAEN
-1517 ASADDAAESRASA
+1517 ASADDTAESSS
-1530 KDTQRRTAASDP
+1530 KDTQRRTAAADS

-1553 NAMRVESGSHVDS
+1553 NAMRVESGSYVDS

-1579 AAKDGTKRLFSPF
+1579 AAKGGTKRLFSPF
-1592 VEYGRS
+1592 VEYGRG

-1612 KLSYFGLGVLGKLMQ
+1612 KLSYFGLGVLGKLTQ
-1627 QDGLWLEASVRAG
+1627 QDGLWFEASARAG

-1652 AGYDGSNAYYGIHLG
+1652 AGYDGSNTYYGIHLG

-1758 LKGSSYM
+1758 LKGSSCM
-1765 LELGYRFLPQNSRVS
+1765 LEIGYRFLPQNSRIS

-1785 NGWQGKR
+1785 DGWQGKR
-1792 KGLSGGAVIRWAF
+1792 KGLSGGAAIQWTF